1 MRNQVFKKLF
11 SVLLALI
18 MVAGLLPASVLAEGE
33 GNADSTPAPT
43 EAVQPTESAEPT
55 APTETETPEVTE
67 VPEPTPENPAATVEP
82 TQGEPTAEPTD
93 EGIMPAN
100 VMPVQA
106 NVELQYR
113 IVHLDCGREYFTK
126 DWIIAL
132 INEMADAGYNQ
143 LQLAFGNG
151 GFRFYL
157 NDMAIGSHSSD
168 EVKNAL
174 EAGNAHYNTYGD
186 DENGPNN
193 QEWITYN
200 PSKNALTETEMNAI
214 IAHAQSK
221 GIEIVPMLNTPGH
234 MHAVLAAM
242 SELGIS
248 GDLQVSGKPGCLN
261 LENKAA
267 VSFTKELVNKYVKY
281 FADNGCNFF
290 NAAMDEYS
298 SWENVFY
305 NYANDIISII
315 TGNNMT
321 PRMFND
327 ALRSN
332 NTISNSNVQVCY
344 WFYGNDC
351 YPVGQIT
358 QYQLINANH
367 DYYYVSTNE
376 NWNLYREGY
385 TFVGEYNEDTWI
397 NKAKQ
402 FNNNTFNYGRGVG
415 THVNNPVGSMF
426 CIWCNTPGK
435 NTETQIA
442 QQIRM
447 ILRVIG
453 ARMQNSEIYSASN
466 ELVEGGFK
474 ADGTINVPTNNKT
487 VGNGSGNTTADNDT
501 VRVTGPNLAALTA
514 PEHTGEIAGIEAVEG
529 RIMAYDVTPSTADNN
544 KYTGEA
550 EVRIKIP
557 AEWDSSKVNA
567 FIVEN
572 DGTVNDITGKTEDG
586 WYVFTAPH
594 FSVMGIYEKAAT
606 TEVGGTIEIVAGS
619 TGVITVPGDVTN
631 SVGEIADE
639 TVAKKVE
646 VKSVQQTGKPISY
659 SATASAS
666 ISAYTEPKWP
676 YTSYSE
682 SNLIDGNANTYY
694 WSKNPQTVGAY
705 AQVDLGVAIPF
716 DAVRIIPTNNA
727 DAKCTAD
734 VEVSAD
740 GSSWTTIGNYDG
752 TKITIL
758 SNTAGN
764 VRYIKVR
771 ITEEKANWWQLAE
784 IQWGS
789 YANGTFTRMAASGS
803 VTTEGKTETQVT
815 IKGIKVDTTTIEI
828 DGKTY
833 TIKVVDATLAEQV
846 LPINLWITNTGVVP
860 TGWGTSYNSVT
871 REGFTYALD
880 TAHTSGGWETFRAIY
895 ELKATEGSIHSAQG
909 AKLSELIPNTGTAY
923 GYRGG
928 NTPEE
933 YNVDIWKCS
942 YNTPEE
948 RQSTDGWTNSSN
960 KGTEFEY
967 IRYWEN
973 KWEYYSATTG
983 KWIEISEVG
992 AGKDDS
998 AKNQVCVWYRQVT
1011 TVTSEVTTEIV
1022 DWGPIKYAANQCL
1035 LDFAVK
1041 YDGTAGRIPDSFPV
1055 TGKTI
1060 GFDIAPTGNE
1070 TYYGTDN
1077 GVSYR
1082 TVYGIAG
1089 VETAEYEVYMITLTP
1104 SNDKHTEYINNGS
1117 TQSSYKYKGTE
1128 KIAWAKTE
1136 ADANSAELYK
1146 MPNVKYGGEPFLES
1160 VKIYKN
1166 QGLLVTYYLRAKE
1179 TPDSL
1184 TVHYAIQGSETAFYE
1199 YNIAVDRGTTFDS
1212 GIALDHSQDPYVGGP
1227 LLNGR
1232 VTNSNGE
1239 TITVSSNLATLQG
1252 LEPQYRYSKYEI
1264 VGFRKDDKNV
1274 WIYYTFTREHTYVI
1288 DFGLPLKIK
1297 FSDFGVT
1304 TDAAIDTVSLWEK
1317 EIVLENKGLYG
1328 TAKVITESTEGKYV
1342 LYTLDKPLDKNIT
1355 IPLYVKFK
1363 QRVDND
1369 NNKPQR
1375 FTANIIPATNVY
1387 YEDSFAK
1394 FYGSDGTQQTVFNPT
1409 SAGDVAGTWYVAK
1422 DTSADNNANAKQ
1434 ALETLGQADHNPYGY
1449 DPAYNNCTMFS
1460 MGSARKVTVTSD
1472 MVTNWTDT
1480 STWPT
1485 AQFTFKGTGFDII
1498 SLTDNTSGAIFV
1510 DVYKGNSNSGEKE
1523 KGHVVNNYYGYTY
1536 SEENGWKINNNPNAI
1551 YQVPVIKVS
1560 GLTYGEHTVVIKVCY
1575 DKIFDVAD
1583 GKKYSFWLD
1592 AVRVYDPAG
1601 NTLDNDYVKDSEVKP
1616 IYVEVRKAIIG
1627 QSNFTADTS
1636 VLANGAVFI
1645 DGKSTGATLEE
1656 YKNFGPNHEVYLAK
1670 GQAIAFRIVADKQPT
1685 TVQIG
1690 VKLANGSSGEL
1701 TLSGSN
1707 AKFAAYGDA
1716 GESVKLTLNTAT
1728 DMYYALNG
1736 ITWTVENGSQKSNVI
1751 VLTNTGENSIVSIT
1765 NVKCTYA
1772 SITENTTNAVTLAI
1786 SYDDALM
1793 AVDAVNNAI
1802 TPVEPEPE
1810 PEPEPEKTFEPERFE
1825 ASWSRNV
1832 MQGRKATLTVKTS
1845 EDVEAIT
1852 VDGQTIRSYRT
1863 RTERMGFGRRAKR
1876 ITYREFTYSMV
1887 AQESADFSVT
1897 AINAEGT
1904 ESEAITAR
1912 LTVKTRP
1919 NSMRD
1924 MWDWFKGWF

>member
-55 APTETETPEVTE
+55 APIETETPEVTE
-67 VPEPTPENPAATVEP
+67 VPEPTPENPATTVEP

-157 NDMAIGSHSSD
+157 DDMAIGSHSSD
-168 EVKNAL
+168 DVKNAL
-174 EAGNAHYNTYGD
+174 EAGNVHYNTYGD
-186 DENGPNN
+186 SENGPTN

-214 IAHAQSK
+214 IEHARSK

-242 SELGIS
+242 NQLSIA
-248 GDLQVSGKPGCLN
+248 GDLQVSGKHGCLN
-261 LENKAA
+261 LSDSNIEA
-267 VSFTKELVNKYVKY
+267 VAFTKALVEKYVDY
-281 FADNGCNFF
+281 FASRGCKFF
-290 NAAMDEYS
+290 NFAMDEYS
-298 SWENVFY
+298 SFDTSFFT
-305 NYANDIISII
+305 YANYLIAYANTNGI
-315 TGNNMT
+315 T
-321 PRMFND
+321 PRVFND
-327 ALRSN
+327 ALSHGITN
-332 NTISNSNVQVCY
+332 NGFIEGTQVCCWDSIQNTGSY
-344 WFYGNDC
+344 S
-351 YPVGQIT
+351 V
-358 QYQLINANH
+358 INTSH
-367 DYYYVSTNE
+367 DFYYVSTNE

-385 TFVGEYNEDTWI
+385 TFVGEYAEATWI
-397 NKAKQ
+397 EHAKK
-402 FNNNTFNYGRGVG
+402 FDNNVFLYKKVSSKI
-415 THVNNPVGSMF
+415 NPVGSMF

-435 NTETQIA
+435 NNETEIA

-453 ARMQNSEIYSASN
+453 ARMQNSDIYSASDV
-466 ELVEGGFK
+466 LVEGGFK

-557 AEWDSSKVNA
+557 EGWDKTKVKA
-567 FIVEN
+567 FIVE
-572 DGTVNDITGKTEDG
+572 DGTAKDIDGTATEDG

-594 FSVMGIYEKAAT
+594 FSVMGIYEQAVTYVEKTVTVA
-606 TEVGGTIEIVAGS
+606 VGDSETVTIEGYDYS
-619 TGVITVPGDVTN
+619 EQ
-631 SVGEIADE
+631 VGEIDTSIA
-639 TVAKKVE
+639 TVKVTYE
-646 VKSVQQTGKPISY
+646 GVTVSEFTP
-659 SATASAS
+659 ATS
-666 ISAYTEPKWP
+666 ISNNAKYIVKYGDKYIDENGKLTDNI
-676 YTSYSE
+676 SE
-682 SNLIDGNANTYY
+682 AAEWTYERYNNTYGKLKN
-694 WSKNPQTVGAY
+694 SKDQYLTYQSNGSFTTVQGY
-705 AQVDLGVAIPF
+705 
-716 DAVRIIPTNNA
+716 NNNSWLYVNG
-727 DAKCTAD
+727 TT
-734 VEVSAD
+734 VNMHD
-740 GSSWTTIGNYDG
+740 GSGYNIALSLG
-752 TKITIL
+752 TKTEGSSQPSTI
-758 SNTAGN
+758 
-764 VRYIKVR
+764 I
-771 ITEEKANWWQLAE
+771 
-784 IQWGS
+784 
-789 YANGTFTRMAASGS
+789 TFTGVKEGTTS
-803 VTTEGKTETQVT
+803 VVIGGTR
-815 IKGIKVDTTTIEI
+815 
-828 DGKTY
+828 Y
-833 TIKVVDATLAEQV
+833 TVKVVDATLAQQV

-860 TGWGTSYNSVT
+860 DGWGTSYNKVT
-871 REGFTYALD
+871 REGFTYGLD
-880 TAHTSGGWETFRAIY
+880 TEHINNGWETFRAIY
-895 ELKATEGSIHSAQG
+895 ELKATEDSIHSEQG
-909 AKLSELIPNTGTAY
+909 AKLSELIPNTGKAY

-942 YNTPEE
+942 YNASAE

-967 IRYWEN
+967 IRYWDN
-973 KWEYYSATTG
+973 KWEYCSAKTG
-983 KWIEISEVG
+983 EWTEVGEVG

-1022 DWGPIKYAANQCL
+1022 DWGPIQYGANQCL

-1060 GFDIAPTGNE
+1060 GFDCPTDQTVPLGNGYVVQDTDG
-1070 TYYGTDN
+1070 TY
-1077 GVSYR
+1077 YR

-1089 VETAEYEVYMITLTP
+1089 VETSNYEVYMITVTP
-1104 SNDKHTEYINNGS
+1104 TSDTHTDSVTNGTKPTESNGYTYGGTDG
-1117 TQSSYKYKGTE
+1117 GTE

-1160 VKIYKN
+1160 VKIYRY

-1179 TPDSL
+1179 TTESL
-1184 TVHYAIQGSETAFYE
+1184 SVHYAIDGTNVEFHK
-1199 YNIAVDRGTTFDS
+1199 YNIIVKANADGTYPTFDENI
-1212 GIALDHSQDPYVGGP
+1212 GLNQTNKKGPLDHGTIV
-1227 LLNGR
+1227 
-1232 VTNSNGE
+1232 NSNNV
-1239 TITVSSNLATLQG
+1239 TITVSSDLSTLNN
-1252 LEPQYRYSKYEI
+1252 LEPQYRYSDYDVERSE
-1264 VGFRKDDKNV
+1264 RKDPKNV
-1274 WIYYTFTREHTYVI
+1274 WIYYTFKREHTYVI

-1304 TDAAIDTVSLWEK
+1304 NDAAIETVSLWK
-1317 EIVLENKGLYG
+1317 EETVLENKGLYG
-1328 TAKVITESTEGKYV
+1328 TAKVITDGTEGKYV

-1355 IPLYVKFK
+1355 IPLYVKFSQK
-1363 QRVDND
+1363 GDND
-1369 NNKPQR
+1369 KPQL

-1394 FYGSDGTQQTVFNPT
+1394 FYGSDGNEQTGFSKTNEVPDQT
-1409 SAGDVAGTWYVAK
+1409 PGVWYIDGQEKTA
-1422 DTSADNNANAKQ
+1422 TQ
-1434 ALETLGQADHNPYGY
+1434 ALEALGEKTNHNVYGY

-1460 MGSARKVTVTSD
+1460 MGSARKVTVTND
-1472 MVTNWTDT
+1472 MAKDGVV
-1480 STWPT
+1480 WPT

-1510 DVYKGNSNSGEKE
+1510 DVTGKSTNKTKTY
-1523 KGHVVNNYYGYTY
+1523 VVNNYYGYKYDEATNTW
-1536 SEENGWKINNNPNAI
+1536 EADTTGGNNAL
-1551 YQVPVIKVS
+1551 YQIPVIAVR
-1560 GLTYGEHTVVIKVCY
+1560 GLDYDEYNVVITVAY
-1575 DKIFDVAD
+1575 NTLFDKT
-1583 GKKYSFWLD
+1583 KNSEYSFWLD
-1592 AVRVYDPAG
+1592 AVRVYDPMGKSVDTGETYKQDGEAYPQYIKLRNELAKEDG
-1601 NTLDNDYVKDSEVKP
+1601 SVTVDSAK
-1616 IYVEVRKAIIG
+1616 
-1627 QSNFTADTS
+1627 
-1636 VLANGAVFI
+1636 LLFI
-1645 DGKSTGATLEE
+1645 DGAENAAISL
-1656 YKNFGPNHEVYLAK
+1656 YKNYGPNNEVYLAT
-1670 GQAIAFRIVADKQPT
+1670 GQAITFKLNVGNAQIE

-1690 VKLANGSSGEL
+1690 AKAPMSEGTAKLNVNGTGGVEKEL
-1701 TLSGSN
+1701 S
-1707 AKFAAYGDA
+1707 
-1716 GESVKLTLNTAT
+1716 TAT
-1728 DMYYALNG
+1728 EMYYDITDAAKNG
-1736 ITWTVENGSQKSNVI
+1736 
-1751 VLTNTGENSIVSIT
+1751 
-1765 NVKCTYA
+1765 
-1772 SITENTTNAVTLAI
+1772 
-1786 SYDDALM
+1786 
-1793 AVDAVNNAI
+1793 NAI
-1802 TPVEPEPE
+1802 TITNKGNAILSLTNLKITFNAQGSVSLGAMNETEQAASVMAVRALFAPAPVEPE

-1863 RTERMGFGRRAKR
+1863 RTERVGFGRRAKR

-1919 NSMRD
+1919 NSLRD

>member
-18 MVAGLLPASVLAEGE
+18 MVAGLLPASAMAGGWGAMDV
-33 GNADSTPAPT
+33 DTTPELT
-43 EAVQPTESAEPT
+43 ETEQPTESAEPT

-132 INEMADAGYNQ
+132 INEMAEAGYNQ

-157 NDMAIGSHSSD
+157 NNMAVGSYSH
-168 EVKNAL
+168 EQVMGAL
-174 EAGNAHYNTYGD
+174 EAGNKHYNIYGD
-186 DENGPNN
+186 GENGPTNS
-193 QEWITYN
+193 EWITYN
-200 PSKNALTETEMNAI
+200 PSVNALTQTEMDTI
-214 IAHAQSK
+214 IKHAQSK

-234 MHAVLAAM
+234 MHAVLTAM

-248 GDLQVSGKPGCLN
+248 GNLQVSGKPGCLN
-261 LENKAA
+261 LENTVA
-267 VSFTKELVNKYVKY
+267 VSFTKELVSKYVKY

-474 ADGTINVPTNNKT
+474 ADGTINVPTNNTT
-487 VGNGSGNTTADNDT
+487 VGNGSGNATTAENDT

-514 PEHTGEIAGIEAVEG
+514 PEHTGEIAGIKAVEG

-567 FIVEN
+567 FIVGN
-572 DGTVNDITGKTEDG
+572 DSTVNDITGKTEDG

-606 TEVGGTIEIVAGS
+606 TEVGGTIEIVAGQ

-631 SVGEIADE
+631 NVGKIEND
-639 TVAKKVE
+639 TVATKEKVE
-646 VKSVQQTGKPISY
+646 KVQQTGETIYY

-666 ISAYTEPKWP
+666 LDAYQR
-676 YTSYSE
+676 YYA
-682 SNLIDGNANTYY
+682 SNLIDGKESTYY
-694 WSKNPQTVGAY
+694 WSGSNEGQKIGAY
-705 AQVDLGVAIPF
+705 AQVDLGAAIPF
-716 DAVRIIPTNNA
+716 DAVRIIPTSRT

-734 VEVSAD
+734 VKVSVD
-740 GSSWTTIGNYDG
+740 GSNWTTIGSYDG
-752 TKITIL
+752 TKTTIL
-758 SNTAGN
+758 NNTAGN
-764 VRYIKVR
+764 VRYIRVE
-771 ITEEKANWWQLAE
+771 ITAYKQSWWQLAE

-789 YANGTFTRMAASGS
+789 YNGSTFTSMAASGS
-803 VTTEGKTETQVT
+803 VTPEGKTETQVT
-815 IKGIKVDTTTIEI
+815 IKGIKGGETTIKI

-833 TIKVVDATLAEQV
+833 TIKVVDATLAQQV

-860 TGWGTSYNSVT
+860 DGWGTSYNNVT
-871 REGFTYALD
+871 REGFTYGLD
-880 TAHTSGGWETFRAIY
+880 TQHTNNGWETFRAIY
-895 ELKATEGSIHSAQG
+895 ELKATEDSIHSEQG
-909 AKLSELIPNTGTAY
+909 VKLSELIPNKGKAY
-923 GYRGG
+923 GYRGS

-942 YNTPEE
+942 YNASAE

-967 IRYWEN
+967 IRYWDN
-973 KWEYYSATTG
+973 KWEYCSAKTG
-983 KWIEISEVG
+983 EWTEVGEVG

-998 AKNQVCVWYRQVT
+998 GKNQVCVWYRQVT

-1041 YDGTAGRIPDSFPV
+1041 YDGTANRIPNSFPV

-1060 GFDIAPTGNE
+1060 GFDIAPIDNV

-1077 GVSYR
+1077 GAIYR

-1089 VETAEYEVYMITLTP
+1089 VETSNYEVYMITLTP
-1104 SNDKHTEYINNGS
+1104 SNDNHSVYINKNS
-1117 TQSSYKYKGTE
+1117 TLTSYNYDGTE

-1160 VKIYKN
+1160 VKIYQY

-1179 TPDSL
+1179 TTDSL
-1184 TVHYAIQGSETAFYE
+1184 TVHYAIDGTNVEFHK
-1199 YNIAVDRGTTFDS
+1199 YNIIVKANADGTYPTFDENI
-1212 GIALDHSQDPYVGGP
+1212 GLNKTNPKGP
-1227 LLNGR
+1227 LDNGTI
-1232 VTNSNGE
+1232 VNSTDV
-1239 TITVSSNLATLQG
+1239 TITVSSDLSTLNN
-1252 LEPQYRYSKYEI
+1252 LEPQYRYSDYE
-1264 VGFRKDDKNV
+1264 VVESRRQDGKNV
-1274 WIYYTFTREHTYVI
+1274 WIYYTFKREHTYVI

-1304 TDAAIDTVSLWEK
+1304 NDEAIGTVSLWEK
-1317 EIVLENKGLYG
+1317 ETVLENKGLYG
-1328 TAKVITESTEGKYV
+1328 TAKVIMNDTEGKYV
-1342 LYTLDKPLDKNIT
+1342 LYTLDKPLDQNIT
-1355 IPLYVKFK
+1355 IPLYVKFN
-1363 QRVDND
+1363 QRGDND
-1369 NNKPQR
+1369 KPQL

-1394 FYGSDGTQQTVFNPT
+1394 FTDGSGAAVD
-1409 SAGDVAGTWYVAK
+1409 AK
-1422 DTSADNNANAKQ
+1422 WTANGKAVNDSPNQ
-1434 ALETLGQADHNPYGY
+1434 ALEALGNKTNVYGY
-1449 DPAYNNCTMFS
+1449 DPAYQDSTMFS

-1472 MVTNWTDT
+1472 MAKDGVV
-1480 STWPT
+1480 WPT

-1510 DVYKGNSNSGEKE
+1510 DVVNKETGKKE
-1523 KGHVVNNYYGYTY
+1523 KSVFVDNYYGYTY
-1536 SEENGWKINNNPNAI
+1536 DATNGWQPSTSNKPNAL
-1551 YQVPVIKVS
+1551 YQIPVIAVR
-1560 GLTYGEHTVVIKVCY
+1560 GLDYDEHNVVIKVAY
-1575 DKIFDVAD
+1575 SDYFDHTTPK
-1583 GKKYSFWLD
+1583 GSYSFWLD
-1592 AVRVYDPAG
+1592 AVRVYDPMGKIENTG
-1601 NTLDNDYVKDSEVKP
+1601 NTYGQDGEAYPQYIKLRNELAKEDGSVTVDSAK
-1616 IYVEVRKAIIG
+1616 
-1627 QSNFTADTS
+1627 
-1636 VLANGAVFI
+1636 LLFI
-1645 DGKSTGATLEE
+1645 DGAENAAISL
-1656 YKNFGPNHEVYLAK
+1656 YKNYGPNNEVYLAN
-1670 GQAIAFRIVADKQPT
+1670 GQAITFKLEGDLSKIA

-1690 VKLANGSSGEL
+1690 AKAPNGQVDLEVGGTKVVENL
-1701 TLSGSN
+1701 NT
-1707 AKFAAYGDA
+1707 ATEMYYAITEQVITRA
-1716 GESVKLTLNTAT
+1716 GESVSAKSVT
-1728 DMYYALNG
+1728 
-1736 ITWTVENGSQKSNVI
+1736 ITNSTQNILS
-1751 VLTNTGENSIVSIT
+1751 LTNLKIT
-1765 NVKCTYA
+1765 FTSKP
-1772 SITENTTNAVTLAI
+1772 NAEVTLAKLNE
-1786 SYDDALM
+1786 AEQH
-1793 AVDAVNNAI
+1793 DAVA
-1802 TPVEPEPE
+1802 TVRALFAPAPVEPE

-1825 ASWSRNV
+1825 ASWTKNV

-1863 RTERMGFGRRAKR
+1863 RTERVGFGRRAKR

-1919 NSMRD
+1919 NSLRD

>member
-55 APTETETPEVTE
+55 EPTKTETPEVTE

-113 IVHLDCGREYFTK
+113 IVHLDCGRKYFSK

-132 INEMADAGYNQ
+132 MHEAKAAGYNQ
-143 LQLAFGNG
+143 VQLAFGNKG
-151 GFRFYL
+151 LRFL
-157 NDMAIGSHSSD
+157 LKDMSVNNYDTQAVTAAIQ
-168 EVKNAL
+168 
-174 EAGNAHYNTYGD
+174 AGNEAYYDAG
-186 DENGPNN
+186 E
-193 QEWITYN
+193 
-200 PSKNALTETEMNAI
+200 KNELTEAEMNDIFAAANEI
-214 IAHAQSK
+214 
-221 GIEIVPMLNTPGH
+221 GIEIVPLFNTPFH
-234 MHAVLAAM
+234 MEAVITAM
-242 SELGIS
+242 GQLNIQDAYYGNN
-248 GDLQVSGKPGCLN
+248 KACLN
-261 LENKAA
+261 LSNDYATAFVKA
-267 VSFTKELVNKYVKY
+267 LMQKYITYFQGKGCKY
-281 FADNGCNFF
+281 FNFG
-290 NAAMDEYS
+290 ADEYTGGWNS
-298 SWENVFY
+298 TFY
-305 NYANDIISII
+305 NYANEIVSMISAAGMNARI
-315 TGNNMT
+315 
-321 PRMFND
+321 FND
-327 ALRSN
+327 SFRSDSN
-332 NTISNSNVQVCY
+332 NGYVNNAQVCY
-344 WFYGNDC
+344 WSSNSGYASTATVYN
-351 YPVGQIT
+351 YAKEI
-358 QYQLINANH
+358 INTNQ
-367 DYYYVSTNE
+367 DFYYVVNKDTQQSTWSPNSYYAFSGSFDE
-376 NWNLYREGY
+376 TTWVNYAKNFSNTTYKNFAGY
-385 TFVGEYNEDTWI
+385 
-397 NKAKQ
+397 
-402 FNNNTFNYGRGVG
+402 NNGAESIT
-415 THVNNPVGSMF
+415 PVGSMF
-426 CIWCNTPGK
+426 CIWCDNPSHK
-435 NTETQIA
+435 DETQIA
-442 QQIRM
+442 KEIRM

-453 ARMQNSEIYSASN
+453 ARMQNSDTYSTSDV
-466 ELVEGGFK
+466 LVEGGFK
-474 ADGTINVPTNNKT
+474 ADGTINTSGSVSTPPTIKDELGCEGKIDVAIGTSTRIYLPEGIVATWTVTEGKDVVELVAVESDAQKRGEQVVEFADAAPIIGNAVMVKT
-487 VGNGSGNTTADNDT
+487 LKAGTATVIATLEDGTAITATVEVTDNAKETITVVVGKSFEKTIDGKYDGTYNTDK
-501 VRVTGPNLAALTA
+501 P
-514 PEHTGEIAGIEAVEG
+514 EIAT
-529 RIMAYDVTPSTADNN
+529 VTAEYSQTAGV
-544 KYTGEA
+544 T
-550 EVRIKIP
+550 
-557 AEWDSSKVNA
+557 
-567 FIVEN
+567 
-572 DGTVNDITGKTEDG
+572 
-586 WYVFTAPH
+586 H
-594 FSVMGIYEKAAT
+594 YEKATLSAGTFFISNNANDTNPTVTVTFEDAGEGKYYIKNSNGEYIYPNAT
-606 TEVGGTIEIVAGS
+606 YRFPTWSYSLGKGKEPVTITSSMDGVIVAHRQASSSTGYSSTTTYLTLNNSGFGASGNRTNLYIYTQRVEQGIDQTKLTFTGHKEGTTTVTVAGVEYTIE
-619 TGVITVPGDVTN
+619 
-631 SVGEIADE
+631 
-639 TVAKKVE
+639 
-646 VKSVQQTGKPISY
+646 VK
-659 SATASAS
+659 AA
-666 ISAYTEPKWP
+666 EL
-676 YTSYSE
+676 E
-682 SNLIDGNANTYY
+682 
-694 WSKNPQTVGAY
+694 
-705 AQVDLGVAIPF
+705 
-716 DAVRIIPTNNA
+716 
-727 DAKCTAD
+727 
-734 VEVSAD
+734 
-740 GSSWTTIGNYDG
+740 
-752 TKITIL
+752 
-758 SNTAGN
+758 N
-764 VRYIKVR
+764 V
-771 ITEEKANWWQLAE
+771 
-784 IQWGS
+784 
-789 YANGTFTRMAASGS
+789 
-803 VTTEGKTETQVT
+803 
-815 IKGIKVDTTTIEI
+815 
-828 DGKTY
+828 
-833 TIKVVDATLAEQV
+833 V

-860 TGWGTSYNSVT
+860 SGWSNSNPV
-871 REGFTYALD
+871 EFTYSD
-880 TAHTSGGWETFRAIY
+880 DSGNRRSIY
-895 ELKATEGSIHSAQG
+895 MLKASYSTVNSPNGISLSSILPQV
-909 AKLSELIPNTGTAY
+909 TGTAKSWDN
-923 GYRGG
+923 
-928 NTPEE
+928 NT
-933 YNVDIWKCS
+933 YNVTYWKS
-942 YNTPEE
+942 AYHTAEN
-948 RQSTDGWTNSSN
+948 RQSTDGWTNYSH
-960 KGTEFEY
+960 KGIKFEY
-967 IRYWEN
+967 IRFYEGSWA
-973 KWEYYSATTG
+973 YSVDGITWV
-983 KWIEISEVG
+983 KIKNVG
-992 AGKDDS
+992 AGATDTD
-998 AKNQVCVWYRQVT
+998 KNQVCIWYRQVT

-1022 DWGPIKYAANQCL
+1022 DWGPIDYEANQCL

-1041 YDGTAGRIPDSFPV
+1041 YDGIEGGGMKPKSFPV
-1055 TGKTI
+1055 TGKTM
-1060 GFDIAPTGNE
+1060 GFTCPTGQTVPLGNGYVVRDTDG
-1070 TYYGTDN
+1070 TY
-1077 GVSYR
+1077 YR

-1160 VKIYKN
+1160 VKIYQY
-1166 QGLLVTYYLRAKE
+1166 QGLLVTYYLRAKQ

-1199 YNIAVDRGTTFDS
+1199 YSIAVKKGTTFNPE
-1212 GIALDHSQDPYVGGP
+1212 IALDPQYNDTVGGP
-1227 LLNGR
+1227 LLNGK
-1232 VTNSNGE
+1232 VINSNNE
-1239 TITVSSNLATLQG
+1239 TITVSSELATLQG

-1264 VGFRKDDKNV
+1264 AGFNRKDDKNV

-1342 LYTLDKPLDKNIT
+1342 LYTLDKPLDQNIT
-1355 IPLYVKFK
+1355 IPLYVKFQ
-1363 QRVDND
+1363 QRGDND
-1369 NNKPQR
+1369 NNKPQL
-1375 FTANIIPATNVY
+1375 FTANIIPATSVY

-1472 MVTNWTDT
+1472 MATTGVV
-1480 STWPT
+1480 WPT

>member
-1 MRNQVFKKLF
+1 M
-11 SVLLALI
+11 
-18 MVAGLLPASVLAEGE
+18 
-33 GNADSTPAPT
+33 
-43 EAVQPTESAEPT
+43 QPTESAEPT
-55 APTETETPEVTE
+55 TPTETETPEVTE
-67 VPEPTPENPAATVEP
+67 IPEPTPENPAATVEP

-113 IVHLDCGREYFTK
+113 IVHLDCGRKYFSK

-132 INEMADAGYNQ
+132 MYEAKAAGYNQ
-143 LQLAFGNG
+143 VQLAFGNKG
-151 GFRFYL
+151 LRFL
-157 NDMAIGSHSSD
+157 LDDMSVNTS
-168 EVKNAL
+168 V
-174 EAGNAHYNTYGD
+174 NTYEKQAVTDAIKEG
-186 DENGPNN
+186 NKAY
-193 QEWITYN
+193 YN
-200 PSKNALTETEMNAI
+200 AGEKNELTEAEMDEIFVAADKI
-214 IAHAQSK
+214 
-221 GIEIVPMLNTPGH
+221 GIEIVPLFNTPFH
-234 MHAVLAAM
+234 MEAVITAMGKLNITNAYYGGNAA
-242 SELGIS
+242 
-248 GDLQVSGKPGCLN
+248 CLN
-261 LENKAA
+261 LSNDYATAFVKA
-267 VSFTKELVNKYVKY
+267 LMQKYITYFRGKGCKY
-281 FADNGCNFF
+281 FNFG
-290 NAAMDEYS
+290 ADEYVGG
-298 SWENVFY
+298 WNDTFY
-305 NYANDIISII
+305 NYANDVAKMISEA
-315 TGNNMT
+315 GMT
-321 PRMFND
+321 ARAFND
-327 ALRSN
+327 SFRYNSN
-332 NTISNSNVQVCY
+332 TYISNEYLKDVCY
-344 WFYGNDC
+344 WYTGYSGNLYSGAKTIADSG
-351 YPVGQIT
+351 YN
-358 QYQLINANH
+358 LINTNK
-367 DYYYVSTNE
+367 DYYYVLDSSKSSEYKLSSGNYNNGNNSWENYAGGFSNTTYN
-376 NWNLYREGY
+376 NWNTAVGNGNY
-385 TFVGEYNEDTWI
+385 TATP
-397 NKAKQ
+397 A
-402 FNNNTFNYGRGVG
+402 
-415 THVNNPVGSMF
+415 GSMF
-426 CIWCNTPGK
+426 CIWCDEPGQG
-435 NTETQIA
+435 TETEVA

-453 ARMQNSEIYSASN
+453 ARMQNSDIYSASN

-487 VGNGSGNTTADNDT
+487 VGNDNDT

-514 PEHTGEIAGIEAVEG
+514 TEYTEEIAGIKAVDG
-529 RIMAYDVTPSTADNN
+529 RIKAYNVTPSTADNN

-550 EVRIKIP
+550 EVRIKIT
-557 AEWDSSKVNA
+557 AEWDKTKVKA
-567 FIVEN
+567 FIVE
-572 DGTVNDITGKTEDG
+572 DGTAKDIADGKVDG
-586 WYVFTAPH
+586 EWYVFTAPH
-594 FSVMGIYEKAAT
+594 FSVMGIYEQDVT
-606 TEVGGTIEIVAGS
+606 YVEDTVTVVVGSSETVTIEGYDYS
-619 TGVITVPGDVTN
+619 EQ
-631 SVGEIADE
+631 VGEIDTSIA
-639 TVAKKVE
+639 TVKVTYE
-646 VKSVQQTGKPISY
+646 GVTVSEFTP
-659 SATASAS
+659 ATS
-666 ISAYTEPKWP
+666 ISNNAKYIVKYGDKYIDENGKLTDNI
-676 YTSYSE
+676 SE
-682 SNLIDGNANTYY
+682 AAEWTYERYNNTYGKLKN
-694 WSKNPQTVGAY
+694 SKDQYLTYQSNGSFTTVQGY
-705 AQVDLGVAIPF
+705 
-716 DAVRIIPTNNA
+716 NNNSWLYVNG
-727 DAKCTAD
+727 TT
-734 VEVSAD
+734 VNMHD
-740 GSSWTTIGNYDG
+740 GSGYNIALSLG
-752 TKITIL
+752 TKTEGSSQPSTI
-758 SNTAGN
+758 
-764 VRYIKVR
+764 I
-771 ITEEKANWWQLAE
+771 
-784 IQWGS
+784 
-789 YANGTFTRMAASGS
+789 TFTGVKEGTTS
-803 VTTEGKTETQVT
+803 VVIGGTR
-815 IKGIKVDTTTIEI
+815 
-828 DGKTY
+828 Y
-833 TIKVVDATLAEQV
+833 TVKVVDATLAQQV

-860 TGWGTSYNSVT
+860 DGWGTSYGNVT
-871 REGFTYALD
+871 REGFTYGLD
-880 TAHTSGGWETFRAIY
+880 TEHTNNGWETFRAIY
-895 ELKATEGSIHSAQG
+895 ELKATEGSIHSEQG
-909 AKLSELIPNTGTAY
+909 VKLSELIPNKGKAY
-923 GYRGG
+923 GYRGS

-942 YNTPEE
+942 YNASAE

-1041 YDGTAGRIPDSFPV
+1041 YDGTANRIPNSFPV

-1060 GFDIAPTGNE
+1060 GFDIAPIDNV

-1077 GVSYR
+1077 GAIYR

-1089 VETAEYEVYMITLTP
+1089 VETLNYEVYMITVTP
-1104 SNDKHTEYINNGS
+1104 TSDTHTDYVTKGTKPTELNYG
-1117 TQSSYKYKGTE
+1117 GTE

-1136 ADANSAELYK
+1136 ADANSTELNK

-1160 VKIYKN
+1160 VKIYQY
-1166 QGLLVTYYLRAKE
+1166 QGLLVTYYLRAKQ

-1199 YNIAVDRGTTFDS
+1199 YNIAVNKGTTFNS

-1274 WIYYTFTREHTYVI
+1274 WIYYTFTREYTYVI

-1304 TDAAIDTVSLWEK
+1304 NDAAIDTVSLWEK

-1375 FTANIIPATNVY
+1375 FTANIIPATSVY

-1394 FYGSDGTQQTVFNPT
+1394 FTNGSGAAEGATWAPVYDTNITAENNP
-1409 SAGDVAGTWYVAK
+1409 Y
-1422 DTSADNNANAKQ
+1422 ANTAQ
-1434 ALETLGQADHNPYGY
+1434 ALEALGNKTNVYGY
-1449 DPAYNNCTMFS
+1449 DPAYDKCTMFS
-1460 MGSARKVTVTSD
+1460 MGSAQKVTVTSD

-1510 DVYKGNSNSGEKE
+1510 DVVNKETGKKE
-1523 KGHVVNNYYGYTY
+1523 KSVFVDNYYGYTY
-1536 SEENGWKINNNPNAI
+1536 DATNGWQPSTSNKPNAL
-1551 YQVPVIKVS
+1551 YQIPVIAVR
-1560 GLTYGEHTVVIKVCY
+1560 GLDYDEHNVVIKVAY
-1575 DKIFDVAD
+1575 SEYFDHTANK
-1583 GKKYSFWLD
+1583 GSYNFWLD
-1592 AVRVYDPAG
+1592 AVRVYDPMGKSENTG
-1601 NTLDNDYVKDSEVKP
+1601 NTYGQDGEAYPQYIKLRSE
-1616 IYVEVRKAIIG
+1616 
-1627 QSNFTADTS
+1627 
-1636 VLANGAVFI
+1636 LAANNGTVGVNGKLLFI
-1645 DGKSTGATLEE
+1645 DGKENASISE
-1656 YKNFGPNHEVYLAK
+1656 YANYGPNNEVYLAN
-1670 GQAIAFRIVADKQPT
+1670 GQAITFKLTGNLDKIAA
-1685 TVQIG
+1685 VQIG
-1690 VKLANGSSGEL
+1690 AKSPNSNETNKANMVIGDSNKQ
-1701 TLSGSN
+1701 LS
-1707 AKFAAYGDA
+1707 
-1716 GESVKLTLNTAT
+1716 TAT
-1728 DMYYALNG
+1728 EMYYDITTAAVNNG
-1736 ITWTVENGSQKSNVI
+1736 AQLVTV
-1751 VLTNTGENSIVSIT
+1751 TNTGEAILSLTNLKITYTEKGSVSLGAMNAEEQT
-1765 NVKCTYA
+1765 A
-1772 SITENTTNAVTLAI
+1772 SV
-1786 SYDDALM
+1786 M
-1793 AVDAVNNAI
+1793 AVRALFAPA
-1802 TPVEPEPE
+1802 PVEPE

-1825 ASWSRNV
+1825 ASWTKNV

-1863 RTERMGFGRRAKR
+1863 RTERVGFGRRAKR

>member
-242 SELGIS
+242 SKLGIS
-248 GDLQVSGKPGCLN
+248 GNLQVSGKPGCLN
-261 LENKAA
+261 LENTVA
-267 VSFTKELVNKYVKY
+267 VSFTKELVSKYVKY

-305 NYANDIISII
+305 NYANEIISII
-315 TGNNMT
+315 TKYNMT

-327 ALRSN
+327 ALRRN

-344 WFYGNDC
+344 WFYGNNC
-351 YPVGQIT
+351 YPVDDIT

-402 FNNNTFNYGRGVG
+402 FNNNTFNYGSGVG
-415 THVNNPVGSMF
+415 TTVNNPVGSMF

-453 ARMQNSEIYSASN
+453 ARMQNSDIYSASN

-501 VRVTGPNLAALTA
+501 VRVTGPNLAALKCETTTVTIQGA
-514 PEHTGEIAGIEAVEG
+514 DEGKIA
-529 RIMAYDVTPSTADNN
+529 AYDVTPSTADNN
-544 KYTGEA
+544 KYIGEA

-557 AEWDSSKVNA
+557 EGWDKTKVKA
-567 FIVEN
+567 FIVE
-572 DGTVNDITGKTEDG
+572 DGTAKDIDGTATEDG

-606 TEVGGTIEIVAGS
+606 TEVGRTIEITKGS
-619 TGVITVPGDVTN
+619 TGVITVNGVVT
-631 SVGEIADE
+631 SDKIGSPV
-639 TVAKKVE
+639 
-646 VKSVQQTGKPISY
+646 
-659 SATASAS
+659 
-666 ISAYTEPKWP
+666 
-676 YTSYSE
+676 
-682 SNLIDGNANTYY
+682 
-694 WSKNPQTVGAY
+694 
-705 AQVDLGVAIPF
+705 
-716 DAVRIIPTNNA
+716 NA
-727 DAKCTAD
+727 DIAA
-734 VEVSAD
+734 VAEN
-740 GSSWTTIGNYDG
+740 GITT
-752 TKITIL
+752 
-758 SNTAGN
+758 TAGE
-764 VRYIKVR
+764 
-771 ITEEKANWWQLAE
+771 TTTAE
-784 IQWGS
+784 ITSTSDLKEGNK
-789 YANGTFTRMAASGS
+789 YLIYNTRHNKTLTNQESTWNNYYYYYYKGLKLNGS
-803 VTTEGKTETQVT
+803 VTTDNGNWWKIKSVNGGYTVDYNAGSKFLTIGNNTASVGSSSAILSLSYNETGKYWNISQNSYYLNNLGDTETAGGWRDNEAPTDAGSQWQIHEIRQTGDKTTIT
-815 IKGIKVDTTTIEI
+815 IKGIAVGTTTIEI

-860 TGWGTSYNSVT
+860 TGWGTSYNNVT
-871 REGFTYALD
+871 REGFTYGLD
-880 TAHTSGGWETFRAIY
+880 TLHTYNGWETFRAIY
-895 ELKATEGSIHSAQG
+895 ELKATEGSIHSEQG
-909 AKLSELIPNTGTAY
+909 VKLSELIPNKGKAY
-923 GYRGG
+923 GYRGS

-942 YNTPEE
+942 YNASAE

-967 IRYWEN
+967 IRYWDN
-973 KWEYYSATTG
+973 KWEYCSAKTG
-983 KWIEISEVG
+983 EWTEVGEVG

-998 AKNQVCVWYRQVT
+998 GKNQVCVWYRQVT

-1041 YDGTAGRIPDSFPV
+1041 YDGTANRIPNSFPV

-1060 GFDIAPTGNE
+1060 GFDIAPIDNV

-1077 GVSYR
+1077 GAIYR

-1089 VETAEYEVYMITLTP
+1089 VETLNYEVYMITVTP
-1104 SNDKHTEYINNGS
+1104 TSDTHTDYVTKGTKPTELNYG
-1117 TQSSYKYKGTE
+1117 GTE

-1136 ADANSAELYK
+1136 ADANSTELNK
-1146 MPNVKYGGEPFLES
+1146 MPNVEYGGEPFLES
-1160 VKIYKN
+1160 VKIYQY
-1166 QGLLVTYYLRAKE
+1166 QGLLVTYYLRAKQ

-1212 GIALDHSQDPYVGGP
+1212 GIALDNSQDPYVGGP

-1304 TDAAIDTVSLWEK
+1304 NDADIKTVSLWEK
-1317 EIVLENKGLYG
+1317 KIVHENKGLYG
-1328 TAKVITESTEGKYV
+1328 TAKVITGSTEGKYV

-1355 IPLYVKFK
+1355 IPLYVKFN
-1363 QRVDND
+1363 QRGDND
-1369 NNKPQR
+1369 KPQL

-1394 FYGSDGTQQTVFNPT
+1394 FNHGAGAAASAMWTPVYDPGTDANT
-1409 SAGDVAGTWYVAK
+1409 
-1422 DTSADNNANAKQ
+1422 NANTTQ
-1434 ALETLGQADHNPYGY
+1434 ALEALGQENHNPYGY
-1449 DPAYNNCTMFS
+1449 DPAYDSCTMFS

-1472 MVTNWTDT
+1472 MAKDGVV
-1480 STWPT
+1480 WPT

-1510 DVYKGNSNSGEKE
+1510 DVYKGKE
-1523 KGHVVNNYYGYTY
+1523 ATGNRFKSYMVDNYYGYKY
-1536 SEENGWKINNNPNAI
+1536 ENGAWVVDKNASNAL
-1551 YQVPVIKVS
+1551 YQIPVMRMRDL
-1560 GLTYGEHTVVIKVCY
+1560 GGYGEYTAVVTVFY
-1575 DKIFDVAD
+1575 DRAFDHAD
-1583 GKKYSFWLD
+1583 RKSYNFWLD
-1592 AVRVYDPAG
+1592 AVRVYDPMGESVNTG
-1601 NTLDNDYVKDSEVKP
+1601 NTYGQDGEAYPQYIKLRSELK
-1616 IYVEVRKAIIG
+1616 ELNSDG
-1627 QSNFTADTS
+1627 TAS
-1636 VLANGAVFI
+1636 SGALFI
-1645 DGKSTGATLEE
+1645 DGKGNANISE
-1656 YKNFGPNHEVYLAK
+1656 YSNYGPNNEVYLAN
-1670 GQAIAFRIVADKQPT
+1670 GQAITFMLTGNDLSKIA

-1690 VKLANGSSGEL
+1690 AKSPNSNGTKNANMVIGNI
-1701 TLSGSN
+1701 TQN
-1707 AKFAAYGDA
+1707 
-1716 GESVKLTLNTAT
+1716 LNTAT
-1728 DMYYALNG
+1728 EMYYDITTAAVKNG
-1736 ITWTVENGSQKSNVI
+1736 NAELVTI
-1751 VLTNTGENSIVSIT
+1751 TNTGEAILSLTNLKITYTDGNQTVSLGEVRAEQQT
-1765 NVKCTYA
+1765 Q
-1772 SITENTTNAVTLAI
+1772 AVQVVR
-1786 SYDDALM
+1786 ALF
-1793 AVDAVNNAI
+1793 APA
-1802 TPVEPEPE
+1802 PVEPEPE
-1810 PEPEPEKTFEPERFE
+1810 PEHEKTFEPERFE

-1863 RTERMGFGRRAKR
+1863 RTERVGFGRRAKR

>member
-242 SELGIS
+242 SKLGIS
-248 GDLQVSGKPGCLN
+248 GNLQVSGKPGSAN
-261 LENKAA
+261 LENTVA
-267 VSFTKELVNKYVKY
+267 VSFTKELVSKYVKY

-305 NYANDIISII
+305 NYANEIISII
-315 TGNNMT
+315 TKYNMT

-327 ALRSN
+327 ALRRN

-344 WFYGNDC
+344 WFYGNNC
-351 YPVGQIT
+351 YPVDDIT

-402 FNNNTFNYGRGVG
+402 FNNNTFNYGSGVG
-415 THVNNPVGSMF
+415 TTVNNPVGSMF

-453 ARMQNSEIYSASN
+453 ARMQNSDIYSASN

-501 VRVTGPNLAALTA
+501 VRVTGPNLAALKCETTTVTIQGA
-514 PEHTGEIAGIEAVEG
+514 AEGKIA
-529 RIMAYDVTPSTADNN
+529 AYDVTPSTADNN
-544 KYTGEA
+544 KYIGEA

-557 AEWDSSKVNA
+557 EGWDKTKVKA
-567 FIVEN
+567 FIVE
-572 DGTVNDITGKTEDG
+572 DGTAKDIDGTATEDG

-606 TEVGGTIEIVAGS
+606 TEVGGTIEITKGS

-631 SVGEIADE
+631 SVGEIADK
-639 TVAKKVE
+639 TVAEKVE
-646 VKSVQQTGKPISY
+646 VKPVQQTGETISY
-659 SATASAS
+659 SATASTDAGVNGN
-666 ISAYTEPKWP
+666 YVV
-676 YTSYSE
+676 
-682 SNLIDGNANTYY
+682 SNLIDGELNTKYYSGGSQKVGQHVQIDIGAAIQFDTVLVSTPSDSNMNGNTSDYCTNANVMV
-694 WSKNPQTVGAY
+694 S
-705 AQVDLGVAIPF
+705 VDGENWTTLGQY
-716 DAVRIIPTNNA
+716 T
-727 DAKCTAD
+727 
-734 VEVSAD
+734 
-740 GSSWTTIGNYDG
+740 GSSNNKTQTYTNSLE
-752 TKITIL
+752 K
-758 SNTAGN
+758 
-764 VRYIKVR
+764 VRYIRVQ
-771 ITEEKANWWQLAE
+771 ITTAKNNWWQLAE

-789 YANGTFTRMAASGS
+789 YANGKFTRMAASGS

-815 IKGIKVDTTTIEI
+815 IKGIAGGETTIKI

-833 TIKVVDATLAEQV
+833 TIKVVDATLAQQV

-860 TGWGTSYNSVT
+860 DGWGTSYNNVT
-871 REGFTYALD
+871 REGFTYGLD
-880 TAHTSGGWETFRAIY
+880 TQHTNNGWETFRAIY
-895 ELKATEGSIHSAQG
+895 ELKATEDSIHSEQG
-909 AKLSELIPNTGTAY
+909 VKLSELIPNKGKAY
-923 GYRGG
+923 GYRGS

-942 YNTPEE
+942 YNASAE

-967 IRYWEN
+967 IRYWDN
-973 KWEYYSATTG
+973 KWEYCSAKTG
-983 KWIEISEVG
+983 EWTEVGEVG

-998 AKNQVCVWYRQVT
+998 GKNQVCVWYRQVT

-1041 YDGTAGRIPDSFPV
+1041 YDGTANRIPNSFPV

-1060 GFDIAPTGNE
+1060 GFDIAPIDNV

-1077 GVSYR
+1077 GAIYR

-1089 VETAEYEVYMITLTP
+1089 VETSNYEVYMITLTP
-1104 SNDKHTEYINNGS
+1104 SNDNHSVYINKNS
-1117 TQSSYKYKGTE
+1117 TLTSYNYDGTE

-1160 VKIYKN
+1160 VKIYQY

-1179 TPDSL
+1179 TTDSL
-1184 TVHYAIQGSETAFYE
+1184 TVHYAIDGTNVEFHK
-1199 YNIAVDRGTTFDS
+1199 YNIIVKANADGTYPTFDENI
-1212 GIALDHSQDPYVGGP
+1212 GLNKTNPKGP
-1227 LLNGR
+1227 LDNGTI
-1232 VTNSNGE
+1232 VNSTDV
-1239 TITVSSNLATLQG
+1239 TITVSSDLSTLNN
-1252 LEPQYRYSKYEI
+1252 LEPQYRYSDYDVKRSWRE
-1264 VGFRKDDKNV
+1264 DDKNV
-1274 WIYYTFTREHTYVI
+1274 WIYYTFKREHTYVI

-1304 TDAAIDTVSLWEK
+1304 NDEAIGTVSLWEK
-1317 EIVLENKGLYG
+1317 ETVLENKGLYG
-1328 TAKVITESTEGKYV
+1328 TAKVITGSTEGKYV

-1355 IPLYVKFK
+1355 IPLYVKFSQK
-1363 QRVDND
+1363 GDND
-1369 NNKPQR
+1369 KPQL

-1422 DTSADNNANAKQ
+1422 DTSADNNANANQ
-1434 ALETLGQADHNPYGY
+1434 ALEALGQENHNPYGY
-1449 DPAYNNCTMFS
+1449 DPAYDSCTMFS

-1472 MVTNWTDT
+1472 MAKDGVV
-1480 STWPT
+1480 WPT

-1510 DVYKGNSNSGEKE
+1510 DVYKGKE
-1523 KGHVVNNYYGYTY
+1523 ATGNRFKSYMVDNYYGYKY
-1536 SEENGWKINNNPNAI
+1536 ENGAWVVDKNASNAL
-1551 YQVPVIKVS
+1551 YQIPVMRMRDL
-1560 GLTYGEHTVVIKVCY
+1560 GGYGEYTAVVTVFY
-1575 DKIFDVAD
+1575 DRAFDHAD
-1583 GKKYSFWLD
+1583 RKSYNFWLD
-1592 AVRVYDPAG
+1592 AVRVYDPMGESVNTG
-1601 NTLDNDYVKDSEVKP
+1601 NTYGQDGEAYPQYIKLRSELK
-1616 IYVEVRKAIIG
+1616 ELNSDG
-1627 QSNFTADTS
+1627 TAS
-1636 VLANGAVFI
+1636 SGALFI
-1645 DGKSTGATLEE
+1645 DGKGNANISE
-1656 YKNFGPNHEVYLAK
+1656 YSNYGPNNEVYLAN
-1670 GQAIAFRIVADKQPT
+1670 GQAITFMLTGNDLSKIA

-1690 VKLANGSSGEL
+1690 AKSPNSNGTKNANMVIGNI
-1701 TLSGSN
+1701 TQN
-1707 AKFAAYGDA
+1707 
-1716 GESVKLTLNTAT
+1716 LNTAT
-1728 DMYYALNG
+1728 EMYYDITTAAVKNG
-1736 ITWTVENGSQKSNVI
+1736 NAELVTI
-1751 VLTNTGENSIVSIT
+1751 TNTGEAILSLTNLKITYTDGNQTVSLGEVRAEQQT
-1765 NVKCTYA
+1765 Q
-1772 SITENTTNAVTLAI
+1772 AVQVVR
-1786 SYDDALM
+1786 ALF
-1793 AVDAVNNAI
+1793 APA
-1802 TPVEPEPE
+1802 PVEPE

-1863 RTERMGFGRRAKR
+1863 RTERVGFGRRAKR

>member
-55 APTETETPEVTE
+55 APTETEAPEVTE
-67 VPEPTPENPAATVEP
+67 VPAPTPENPAATAEP

-113 IVHLDCGREYFTK
+113 IVHLDCGRKYFSK

-132 INEMADAGYNQ
+132 MYEAKAAGYNQ
-143 LQLAFGNG
+143 VQLAFGNKG
-151 GFRFYL
+151 LRFL
-157 NDMAIGSHSSD
+157 LDDMS
-168 EVKNAL
+168 V
-174 EAGNAHYNTYGD
+174 NTYEKQAVTDAIKEG
-186 DENGPNN
+186 NKAY
-193 QEWITYN
+193 YN
-200 PSKNALTETEMNAI
+200 AGEKNELTEAEMNEILAVAKKI
-214 IAHAQSK
+214 
-221 GIEIVPMLNTPGH
+221 GIEIVPLFNTPFH
-234 MHAVLAAM
+234 MEAVITAM
-242 SELGIS
+242 GQLNIQDAYYGNN
-248 GDLQVSGKPGCLN
+248 KACLN
-261 LENKAA
+261 LSNDYATAFVKA
-267 VSFTKELVNKYVKY
+267 LMQKYITYFQGNGCKY
-281 FADNGCNFF
+281 FNFG
-290 NAAMDEYS
+290 ADEYVGG
-298 SWENVFY
+298 WNNTFY
-305 NYANDIISII
+305 SYANDVAKMISEA
-315 TGNNMT
+315 GMT
-321 PRMFND
+321 ARAFND
-327 ALRSN
+327 SFRYNSN
-332 NTISNSNVQVCY
+332 TYISNEYLKDVCY
-344 WFYGNDC
+344 WYTGYSGNLYSGAKTIADSG
-351 YPVGQIT
+351 YN
-358 QYQLINANH
+358 LINTNK
-367 DYYYVSTNE
+367 DYYYVLDSSKSSEYKLSSGNYNNGNNSWENYAGGFSNTTYN
-376 NWNLYREGY
+376 NWNTAVGNGNY
-385 TFVGEYNEDTWI
+385 TATP
-397 NKAKQ
+397 A
-402 FNNNTFNYGRGVG
+402 
-415 THVNNPVGSMF
+415 GSMF
-426 CIWCNTPGK
+426 CIWCDEPGQG
-435 NTETQIA
+435 TETEVA

-453 ARMQNSEIYSASN
+453 ARMQNKNDYSASDVH
-466 ELVEGGFK
+466 VEGGFK
-474 ADGTINVPTNNKT
+474 ADGTINVPTNNTT
-487 VGNGSGNTTADNDT
+487 VGNDNDT

-514 PEHTGEIAGIEAVEG
+514 PEHTGVIAGIKAVDG
-529 RIMAYDVTPSTADNN
+529 RIKAYDVTPSTAEN

-557 AEWDSSKVNA
+557 EGWDSSKVIA

-572 DGTVNDITGKTEDG
+572 DGTVKDINGTATEDG
-586 WYVFTAPH
+586 WYMFTAPH

-606 TEVGGTIEIVAGS
+606 TEVGGTIEITKGS

-631 SVGEIADE
+631 SVGEIADK
-639 TVAKKVE
+639 TVAEKVE
-646 VKSVQQTGKPISY
+646 VKPVQQTGETISY

-666 ISAYTEPKWP
+666 IPEHNDPYWP
-676 YTSYSE
+676 YTSYSA
-682 SNLIDGNANTYY
+682 SNLIDGDKNTYY
-694 WSKNPQTVGAY
+694 WSSKARTVGAY
-705 AQVDLGVAIPF
+705 AQVDLGAAIPF
-716 DAVRIIPTNNA
+716 DAVRIIPTNHD
-727 DAKCTAD
+727 DAACTAD
-734 VEVSAD
+734 VKVSAD
-740 GSSWTTIGNYDG
+740 GSTWTKIGSYDG
-752 TKITIL
+752 TKTTIL
-758 SNTAGN
+758 NNTVGN
-764 VRYIKVR
+764 VRYIRVE
-771 ITEEKANWWQLAE
+771 ITVAKTNWWQLAE

-815 IKGIKVDTTTIEI
+815 IKGIAGGETTIEI

-833 TIKVVDATLAEQV
+833 TIKVVDATLAQQV

-860 TGWGTSYNSVT
+860 TNWSNDAPAEFSYD
-871 REGFTYALD
+871 D
-880 TAHTSGGWETFRAIY
+880 TAGNRRSIY
-895 ELKATEGSIHSAQG
+895 TLKASHSTVNSPNGISLSSILPQV
-909 AKLSELIPNTGTAY
+909 TGTAKSWD
-923 GYRGG
+923 
-928 NTPEE
+928 NDT
-933 YNVDIWKCS
+933 YNVTYWKS
-942 YNTPEE
+942 AYHTAEN
-948 RQSTDGWTNSSN
+948 RQSTDGWTNYSH
-960 KGTEFEY
+960 KGTKFEY
-967 IRYWEN
+967 IRFYEGSWAYSVDGITWVNIEN
-973 KWEYYSATTG
+973 
-983 KWIEISEVG
+983 VG
-992 AGKDDS
+992 AGATDTD
-998 AKNQVCVWYRQVT
+998 KNQVCIWYRQVT

-1022 DWGPIKYAANQCL
+1022 DWGPIKYGANQCL

-1041 YDGTAGRIPDSFPV
+1041 YDGTSDRIPNSFPV

-1060 GFDIAPTGNE
+1060 GFDCPTNQPVPLGNGYVVQDTDG
-1070 TYYGTDN
+1070 TY
-1077 GVSYR
+1077 YR

-1089 VETAEYEVYMITLTP
+1089 VETAEYEVYMITVTP
-1104 SNDKHTEYINNGS
+1104 TSDTHTDYVTKGTKPTELNYG
-1117 TQSSYKYKGTE
+1117 GTE

-1136 ADANSAELYK
+1136 ADANSTELNK

-1160 VKIYKN
+1160 VKIYQY
-1166 QGLLVTYYLRAKE
+1166 QGLLVTYYLRAKQ

-1252 LEPQYRYSKYEI
+1252 LEPQYRYSKYKVEESKL
-1264 VGFRKDDKNV
+1264 KDTKNI

-1304 TDAAIDTVSLWEK
+1304 NDADIDTVSLWEK

-1328 TAKVITESTEGKYV
+1328 TAKVIMNDTEGKYV

-1355 IPLYVKFK
+1355 IPLYVKFSQK
-1363 QRVDND
+1363 GDND
-1369 NNKPQR
+1369 KPQL

-1394 FYGSDGTQQTVFNPT
+1394 FYGSDGIQQTQFTATGTGDTPGVWYI
-1409 SAGDVAGTWYVAK
+1409 AGQEQT
-1422 DTSADNNANAKQ
+1422 ANQ
-1434 ALETLGQADHNPYGY
+1434 ALEALGEKTNHNVYGY
-1449 DPAYNNCTMFS
+1449 DPAYQDSTMFS

-1472 MVTNWTDT
+1472 MAKDGVV
-1480 STWPT
+1480 WPT

-1498 SLTDNTSGAIFV
+1498 SLTNNTSGAIFV

-1536 SEENGWKINNNPNAI
+1536 SKENGWEIDNNSNAI

-1592 AVRVYDPAG
+1592 AVRVYNPAG
-1601 NTLDNDYVKDSEVKP
+1601 NKLDTEYGKDSEAKP
-1616 IYVEVRKAIIG
+1616 VYTEVRKALIG
-1627 QSNFTADTS
+1627 QKSFVSNDATNVT
-1636 VLANGAVFI
+1636 GAVFI
-1645 DGKSTGATLEE
+1645 DGKASGATIDE
-1656 YKNFGPNHEVYLAK
+1656 YKNYGPNHEVYLAQ
-1670 GQAIAFRIVADKQPT
+1670 GQAIAFKIVADSQPK
-1685 TVQIG
+1685 TVQLG
-1690 VKLANGSSGEL
+1690 VKLANGESGTLKIGGEEIKFEAYNNKVVANSLEL
-1701 TLSGSN
+1701 T
-1707 AKFAAYGDA
+1707 
-1716 GESVKLTLNTAT
+1716 TAT
-1728 DMYYALNG
+1728 DMYYALTG
-1736 ITWTVENGSQKSNVI
+1736 LTWSDGTGEQSKKKVSNLI
-1751 VLTNTGENSIVSIT
+1751 VLTNNSAEGSTNIISIT
-1765 NVKCTYA
+1765 NVKCTFDEPA
-1772 SITENTTNAVTLAI
+1772 NTENNTVALAI

-1793 AVDAVNNAI
+1793 AVSMVNNLLA
-1802 TPVEPEPE
+1802 PE

>member
-242 SELGIS
+242 SKLGIS
-248 GDLQVSGKPGCLN
+248 GNLQVSGKPGCLN
-261 LENKAA
+261 LENTVA
-267 VSFTKELVNKYVKY
+267 VSFTKELVSKYVKY

-305 NYANDIISII
+305 NYANEIISII
-315 TGNNMT
+315 TKYNMT

-327 ALRSN
+327 ALRRN

-344 WFYGNDC
+344 WFYGNNC
-351 YPVGQIT
+351 YPVDDIT

-402 FNNNTFNYGRGVG
+402 FNNNTFNYGSGVG
-415 THVNNPVGSMF
+415 TTVNNPVGSMF

-453 ARMQNSEIYSASN
+453 ARMQNSDIYSASN

-501 VRVTGPNLAALTA
+501 VRVTGPNLAALKCETA
-514 PEHTGEIAGIEAVEG
+514 TVTIQGAAEGKIA
-529 RIMAYDVTPSTADNN
+529 AYNVTPSTADSN
-544 KYTGEA
+544 YTEKA

-557 AEWDSSKVNA
+557 AEWDSSKVIA
-567 FIVEN
+567 FIVE
-572 DGTVNDITGKTEDG
+572 DGTAKDIDGTATEDG

-606 TEVGGTIEIVAGS
+606 TEVGGTIEITKGS

-631 SVGEIADE
+631 SVGEIADK
-639 TVAKKVE
+639 TVAEKVE
-646 VKSVQQTGKPISY
+646 VKPVQQTGETISY
-659 SATASAS
+659 SATASTDAGVNGN
-666 ISAYTEPKWP
+666 YVV
-676 YTSYSE
+676 
-682 SNLIDGNANTYY
+682 SNLIDGELNTKYYSGGSQKVGQHVQIDIGAAIQFDTVLVSTPSDSNMNGNTSDYCTNANVMV
-694 WSKNPQTVGAY
+694 S
-705 AQVDLGVAIPF
+705 VDGENWTTLGQY
-716 DAVRIIPTNNA
+716 T
-727 DAKCTAD
+727 
-734 VEVSAD
+734 
-740 GSSWTTIGNYDG
+740 GSSNNKTQTYTNSLE
-752 TKITIL
+752 K
-758 SNTAGN
+758 
-764 VRYIKVR
+764 VRYIRVQ
-771 ITEEKANWWQLAE
+771 ITTAKNNWWQLAE

-789 YANGTFTRMAASGS
+789 YANGKFTRMAASGS

-815 IKGIKVDTTTIEI
+815 IKGLKEGTTTVTI
-828 DGKTY
+828 DGVVY
-833 TIKVVDATLAEQV
+833 TIEVKAAELENVV

-860 TGWGTSYNSVT
+860 DGWGNGNP
-871 REGFTYALD
+871 EEFTYSD
-880 TAHTSGGWETFRAIY
+880 TAGNRRSIY
-895 ELKATEGSIHSAQG
+895 TLKASYSKVNSPNGISLSSILPQV
-909 AKLSELIPNTGTAY
+909 TGTAKSWDN
-923 GYRGG
+923 
-928 NTPEE
+928 NT
-933 YNVDIWKCS
+933 YNVTYWKS
-942 YNTPEE
+942 AYHTAEN
-948 RQSTDGWTNSSN
+948 RQSTDGWTNYSH
-960 KGTEFEY
+960 KGTKFEY
-967 IRYWEN
+967 IRFYEGSWAYSVDGITWVNIEN
-973 KWEYYSATTG
+973 
-983 KWIEISEVG
+983 VG
-992 AGKDDS
+992 AGATDTD
-998 AKNQVCVWYRQVT
+998 KNQVCIWYRQVT

-1022 DWGPIKYAANQCL
+1022 DWGPIQYSANQCL

-1041 YDGTAGRIPDSFPV
+1041 YDGTSDRIPNSFPV

-1060 GFDIAPTGNE
+1060 GFDCPTDQTVPLGNGYVVQDTDG
-1070 TYYGTDN
+1070 TY
-1077 GVSYR
+1077 YR

-1089 VETAEYEVYMITLTP
+1089 VETAEYEVYMITVTP
-1104 SNDKHTEYINNGS
+1104 TSDTHTDYITKGTKPTESNGYPYG
-1117 TQSSYKYKGTE
+1117 GTE

-1136 ADANSAELYK
+1136 ADANSTELNK

-1160 VKIYKN
+1160 VKIYQY
-1166 QGLLVTYYLRAKE
+1166 QGLLVTYYLRAKQ

-1199 YNIAVDRGTTFDS
+1199 YNIAVNQDTTFNS
-1212 GIALDHSQDPYVGGP
+1212 GIALNPQDDDTVGGP
-1227 LLNGR
+1227 LLNGE
-1232 VTNSNGE
+1232 VINSNNE
-1239 TITVSSNLATLQG
+1239 TITVSSKLATLQG
-1252 LEPQYRYSKYEI
+1252 LEPQYRYSKYKI
-1264 VGFRKDDKNV
+1264 VDFRKDDKNV

-1304 TDAAIDTVSLWEK
+1304 NDADIDTVSLWEK

-1328 TAKVITESTEGKYV
+1328 TAKVIMNDTEGKYV

-1355 IPLYVKFK
+1355 IPLYVKFSQK
-1363 QRVDND
+1363 GDND
-1369 NNKPQR
+1369 KPQL

-1394 FYGSDGTQQTVFNPT
+1394 FYGSDGIQQTQFTATGTGDTPGVWYI
-1409 SAGDVAGTWYVAK
+1409 AGQEQT
-1422 DTSADNNANAKQ
+1422 ANQ
-1434 ALETLGQADHNPYGY
+1434 ALEALGEKTNHNVYGY
-1449 DPAYNNCTMFS
+1449 DPAYQDSTMFS

-1472 MVTNWTDT
+1472 MAKDGVV
-1480 STWPT
+1480 WPT

-1498 SLTDNTSGAIFV
+1498 SLTNNTSGAIFV

-1536 SEENGWKINNNPNAI
+1536 SKENGWEIDNNSNAI

-1592 AVRVYDPAG
+1592 AVRVYNPAG
-1601 NTLDNDYVKDSEVKP
+1601 NKLDTEYGKDSEAKP
-1616 IYVEVRKAIIG
+1616 VYTEVRKALIG
-1627 QSNFTADTS
+1627 QKSFVSNDATNVT
-1636 VLANGAVFI
+1636 GAVFI
-1645 DGKSTGATLEE
+1645 DGKASGATIDE
-1656 YKNFGPNHEVYLAK
+1656 YKNYGPNHEVYLAQ
-1670 GQAIAFRIVADKQPT
+1670 GQAIAFKIVADSQPK
-1685 TVQIG
+1685 TVQLG
-1690 VKLANGSSGEL
+1690 VKLANGESGTLKIGGEEIKFEAYNNKVVANSLEL
-1701 TLSGSN
+1701 T
-1707 AKFAAYGDA
+1707 
-1716 GESVKLTLNTAT
+1716 TAT
-1728 DMYYALNG
+1728 DMYYALTG
-1736 ITWTVENGSQKSNVI
+1736 LTWSDGTGEQSKKKVSNLI
-1751 VLTNTGENSIVSIT
+1751 VLTNNSAEGSTNIISIT
-1765 NVKCTYA
+1765 NVKCTFDEPA
-1772 SITENTTNAVTLAI
+1772 NTENNTVALAI

-1793 AVDAVNNAI
+1793 AVSMVNNLLA
-1802 TPVEPEPE
+1802 PE

>member
-242 SELGIS
+242 SKLGIS
-248 GDLQVSGKPGCLN
+248 GNLQVSGKPGCLN
-261 LENKAA
+261 LENTVA
-267 VSFTKELVNKYVKY
+267 VSFTKELVSKYVKY

-305 NYANDIISII
+305 NYANEIISII
-315 TGNNMT
+315 TKYNMT

-327 ALRSN
+327 ALRRN

-344 WFYGNDC
+344 WFYGNNC
-351 YPVGQIT
+351 YPVDDIT

-402 FNNNTFNYGRGVG
+402 FNNNTFNYGSGVG
-415 THVNNPVGSMF
+415 TTVNNPVGSMF

-453 ARMQNSEIYSASN
+453 ARMQNSDIYSASN

-501 VRVTGPNLAALTA
+501 VRVTGPNLAALKCETTTVTIQGA
-514 PEHTGEIAGIEAVEG
+514 AEGKIA
-529 RIMAYDVTPSTADNN
+529 AYDVTPSTADNN
-544 KYTGEA
+544 KYIGEA

-557 AEWDSSKVNA
+557 EGWDKTKVKA
-567 FIVEN
+567 FIVE
-572 DGTVNDITGKTEDG
+572 DGTAKDIDGTATEDG

-606 TEVGGTIEIVAGS
+606 TEVGGTIEITKGS

-631 SVGEIADE
+631 SVGEIADK
-639 TVAKKVE
+639 TVAEKVE
-646 VKSVQQTGKPISY
+646 VKPVQQTGETISY
-659 SATASAS
+659 SATASTDAGVNGN
-666 ISAYTEPKWP
+666 YVV
-676 YTSYSE
+676 
-682 SNLIDGNANTYY
+682 SNLIDGELNTKYYSGGSQKVGQHVQIDIGAAIQFDTVLVSTPSDSNMNGNTSDYCTNANVMV
-694 WSKNPQTVGAY
+694 S
-705 AQVDLGVAIPF
+705 VDGENWTTLGQY
-716 DAVRIIPTNNA
+716 T
-727 DAKCTAD
+727 
-734 VEVSAD
+734 
-740 GSSWTTIGNYDG
+740 GSSNNKTQTYTNSLE
-752 TKITIL
+752 K
-758 SNTAGN
+758 
-764 VRYIKVR
+764 VRYIRVQ
-771 ITEEKANWWQLAE
+771 ITTAKNNWWQLAE

-789 YANGTFTRMAASGS
+789 YANGKFTRMAASGS

-815 IKGIKVDTTTIEI
+815 IKGIAGGETTIKI

-833 TIKVVDATLAEQV
+833 TIKVVDATLAQQV

-860 TGWGTSYNSVT
+860 TGWSNSAPAEFSYD
-871 REGFTYALD
+871 D
-880 TAHTSGGWETFRAIY
+880 TAGNRRSIY
-895 ELKATEGSIHSAQG
+895 TLKASHSTVNSPNGISLSSILPQV
-909 AKLSELIPNTGTAY
+909 TGTAKSWDN
-923 GYRGG
+923 
-928 NTPEE
+928 NT
-933 YNVDIWKCS
+933 YNVTYWKS
-942 YNTPEE
+942 AYHTAEN
-948 RQSTDGWTNSSN
+948 RQSTDGWTNYSH
-960 KGTEFEY
+960 KGTKFEY
-967 IRYWEN
+967 IRFYEGSWAYSVDGITWVNIEN
-973 KWEYYSATTG
+973 
-983 KWIEISEVG
+983 VG
-992 AGKDDS
+992 AGATDTD
-998 AKNQVCVWYRQVT
+998 KNQVCIWYCQVT

-1022 DWGPIKYAANQCL
+1022 DWGPIKYGANQCL

-1041 YDGTAGRIPDSFPV
+1041 YDGTSDRIPNSFPA

-1060 GFDIAPTGNE
+1060 GFDCPTNQAVPLGNGYVVKDTDS
-1070 TYYGTDN
+1070 TY
-1077 GVSYR
+1077 YR

-1089 VETAEYEVYMITLTP
+1089 VETAAYEVYMITLTP
-1104 SNDKHTEYINNGS
+1104 SSDSHTAYINNGS
-1117 TQSSYKYKGTE
+1117 TQANYKYKGTE

-1136 ADANSAELYK
+1136 ADANSTELNK

-1160 VKIYKN
+1160 VKIYQY
-1166 QGLLVTYYLRAKE
+1166 QGLLVTYYLRAKQ

-1199 YNIAVDRGTTFDS
+1199 YNIAVNQGTTFDS

-1304 TDAAIDTVSLWEK
+1304 NDEAIGTVSLWEK
-1317 EIVLENKGLYG
+1317 ETVLENKGLYG
-1328 TAKVITESTEGKYV
+1328 TAKVIMNDTEGKYV

-1355 IPLYVKFK
+1355 IPLYVKFSQK
-1363 QRVDND
+1363 GDND
-1369 NNKPQR
+1369 KPQL

-1394 FYGSDGTQQTVFNPT
+1394 FTNGSYVDGESNSQEIKWGNEGT
-1409 SAGDVAGTWYVAK
+1409 STE
-1422 DTSADNNANAKQ
+1422 ANATQ
-1434 ALETLGQADHNPYGY
+1434 ALEALGTKENVYGY
-1449 DPAYNNCTMFS
+1449 DPAYKNSTMFS
-1460 MGSARKVTVTSD
+1460 MGSARKVTVTND
-1472 MVTNWTDT
+1472 MAKDGVI
-1480 STWPT
+1480 WPT

-1498 SLTDNTSGAIFV
+1498 SLTNNTSGAIFV
-1510 DVYKGNSNSGEKE
+1510 DVTRKVNGEEVKE
-1523 KGHVVNNYYGYTY
+1523 RSVFVDNYYGYSY
-1536 SEENGWKINNNPNAI
+1536 ENGTWKAEPNNPNAI

-1560 GLTYGEHTVVIKVCY
+1560 GLDYDEYKVVIKVAY
-1575 DKIFDVAD
+1575 NTFFDDANA
-1583 GKKYSFWLD
+1583 GSYSFWLD

-1601 NTLDNDYVKDSEVKP
+1601 NTLDNDYVKDREVKP
-1616 IYVEVRKAIIG
+1616 IYVEVRKALIG
-1627 QSNFTADTS
+1627 QDGFTPNGSGLT
-1636 VLANGAVFI
+1636 NGAVFI
-1645 DGKSTGATLEE
+1645 DGKSTGASIDD
-1656 YKNFGPNHEVYLAK
+1656 YKNFGPNHEVYLARD
-1670 GQAIAFRIVADKQPT
+1670 QAIAFRIVADRIPA

-1716 GESVKLTLNTAT
+1716 DENAKLTLNTAT
-1728 DMYYALNG
+1728 NMYYALNG
-1736 ITWTVENGSQKSNVI
+1736 ITWTQEENGSQKSNVI
-1751 VLTNTGENSIVSIT
+1751 VLTNTGDNSIVSIT

-1772 SITENTTNAVTLAI
+1772 SITENTTNTVTLAI

-1832 MQGRKATLTVKTS
+1832 MQGRKSTLTVKTS

>member
-18 MVAGLLPASVLAEGE
+18 MVAGLLPALAMAGGWGAMDVET
-33 GNADSTPAPT
+33 TPVPT

-93 EGIMPAN
+93 EGIMPTN
-100 VMPVQA
+100 VMPVQE

-132 INEMADAGYNQ
+132 INEMAEAGYNQ

-157 NDMAIGSHSSD
+157 NNMAVGSYSH
-168 EVKNAL
+168 EQVMGAL
-174 EAGNAHYNTYGD
+174 EAGNKHYNIYGD
-186 DENGPNN
+186 GENGPTNS
-193 QEWITYN
+193 EWITYN
-200 PSKNALTETEMNAI
+200 PSVNALTQTEMDTI
-214 IAHAQSK
+214 IKHAQSK

-248 GDLQVSGKPGCLN
+248 GNLQVSGKPGCLN
-261 LENKAA
+261 LENTVA
-267 VSFTKELVNKYVKY
+267 VSFTKELVSKYVKY

-453 ARMQNSEIYSASN
+453 ARMQNSEIYSASDVH
-466 ELVEGGFK
+466 VEGGFK

-487 VGNGSGNTTADNDT
+487 VVNDNDT
-501 VRVTGPNLAALTA
+501 VRVTGPNLAALKCETA
-514 PEHTGEIAGIEAVEG
+514 TVTIQGAAEGKIA
-529 RIMAYDVTPSTADNN
+529 AYDVTPSTEDN

-557 AEWDSSKVNA
+557 AEWDSSKVIA
-567 FIVEN
+567 FIVE
-572 DGTVNDITGKTEDG
+572 DGTAKDINGTATEDG

-606 TEVGGTIEIVAGS
+606 TEVGGTITIVEGKEEVLTVDGKLAENEIGDPADTAVATKTSVKYDTKPGEGTQFTLGNKITTGEGVISDGNGNYLVVSDTGSISNTTEIANATVFTVTSSSGYWTTTYTIQVKDKSQYLTINNNNKLAIQNSSSSWDYYDGYGFYQQKSWNNYYYLKFNNGWTAS
-619 TGVITVPGDVTN
+619 TGNGTSGYLYKR
-631 SVGEIADE
+631 AD
-639 TVAKKVE
+639 
-646 VKSVQQTGKPISY
+646 SP
-659 SATASAS
+659 
-666 ISAYTEPKWP
+666 
-676 YTSYSE
+676 
-682 SNLIDGNANTYY
+682 NL
-694 WSKNPQTVGAY
+694 
-705 AQVDLGVAIPF
+705 VDI
-716 DAVRIIPTNNA
+716 
-727 DAKCTAD
+727 
-734 VEVSAD
+734 
-740 GSSWTTIGNYDG
+740 
-752 TKITIL
+752 TKIT
-758 SNTAGN
+758 
-764 VRYIKVR
+764 
-771 ITEEKANWWQLAE
+771 
-784 IQWGS
+784 
-789 YANGTFTRMAASGS
+789 F
-803 VTTEGKTETQVT
+803 
-815 IKGIKVDTTTIEI
+815 KGIKSGTTTVTIAGVEYNIEV
-828 DGKTY
+828 K
-833 TIKVVDATLAEQV
+833 AAELEDVV

-860 TGWGTSYNSVT
+860 TGWSNSAPAEFSYD
-871 REGFTYALD
+871 D
-880 TAHTSGGWETFRAIY
+880 TAGNRRSIY
-895 ELKATEGSIHSAQG
+895 TLKASHSTVNSPNGISLSSILPQV
-909 AKLSELIPNTGTAY
+909 TGTAKSWD
-923 GYRGG
+923 
-928 NTPEE
+928 NKT
-933 YNVDIWKCS
+933 YNVTYWKS
-942 YNTPEE
+942 AYHTAEN
-948 RQSTDGWTNSSN
+948 RQSTDGWTNYSH
-960 KGTEFEY
+960 KGTKFEY
-967 IRYWEN
+967 IRFYEGSWAYSVDGITWVNIEN
-973 KWEYYSATTG
+973 
-983 KWIEISEVG
+983 VG
-992 AGKDDS
+992 AGATDTD
-998 AKNQVCVWYRQVT
+998 KNQVCIWYRQVT

-1041 YDGTAGRIPDSFPV
+1041 YDGTANRIPNSFPA

-1060 GFDIAPTGNE
+1060 GFDCPTNQPVPLGNGYVVQDTDG
-1070 TYYGTDN
+1070 TY
-1077 GVSYR
+1077 YR

-1089 VETAEYEVYMITLTP
+1089 VETAAYEVYMITLTP
-1104 SNDKHTEYINNGS
+1104 SSDSHNVYINKGS
-1117 TQSSYKYKGTE
+1117 TQTSYTYGGTE

-1136 ADANSAELYK
+1136 ADTEHSVLGK
-1146 MPNVKYGGEPFLES
+1146 ISGVQYGGEPFLES
-1160 VKIYKN
+1160 VKIYQY
-1166 QGLLVTYYLRAKE
+1166 QGLLVTYYLRAKQ
-1179 TPDSL
+1179 TFDSL
-1184 TVHYAIQGSETAFYE
+1184 TVHYAIQGSGTAFYE
-1199 YNIAVDRGTTFDS
+1199 YNIAVSNNTFFS
-1212 GIALDHSQDPYVGGP
+1212 ENIGLGDPKVGP
-1227 LLNGR
+1227 LKNGT
-1232 VTNSNGE
+1232 VVNSDGR
-1239 TITVSSNLATLQG
+1239 TIEVSSDLSKLQDVD
-1252 LEPQYRYSKYEI
+1252 LQYRYSIYEV
-1264 VGFRKDDKNV
+1264 VGFWRESEKSI
-1274 WIYYTFTREHTYVI
+1274 WIYYTFTRDHTYVI
-1288 DFGLPLKIK
+1288 DFGLPLEIK
-1297 FSDFGVT
+1297 LKDFGVT
-1304 TDAAIDTVSLWEK
+1304 TENMGDIDSISLASMKDKEAKPVHMQEWSHGKAEVLKDTVGNWY
-1317 EIVLENKGLYG
+1317 V
-1328 TAKVITESTEGKYV
+1328 KYI
-1342 LYTLDKPLDKNIT
+1342 LAKPLSNNIT

-1363 QRVDND
+1363 NRSDAAETLYN
-1369 NNKPQR
+1369 
-1375 FTANIIPATNVY
+1375 ANIIPATSVY

-1394 FYGSDGTQQTVFNPT
+1394 FYGSDGKEQTGFSKTNEVPAQT
-1409 SAGDVAGTWYVAK
+1409 PGVWYIDGQEKTA
-1422 DTSADNNANAKQ
+1422 TQ
-1434 ALETLGQADHNPYGY
+1434 ALEALGTKENVYGY
-1449 DPAYNNCTMFS
+1449 DPAYQNSTMFS

-1472 MVTNWTDT
+1472 MATTGVV
-1480 STWPT
+1480 WPT

-1510 DVYKGNSNSGEKE
+1510 DVTGKSTNKTKTY
-1523 KGHVVNNYYGYTY
+1523 VVNNYYGYKYDEATNTW
-1536 SEENGWKINNNPNAI
+1536 EADTTGGNNAL
-1551 YQVPVIKVS
+1551 YQIPVIAVR
-1560 GLTYGEHTVVIKVCY
+1560 GLDYDEYNVVITVAY
-1575 DKIFDVAD
+1575 NTLFDKT
-1583 GKKYSFWLD
+1583 KNSEYSFWLD
-1592 AVRVYDPAG
+1592 AVRVYDPMGKSVDTGETYKQDGEAYPQYIKLRNELAKEDG
-1601 NTLDNDYVKDSEVKP
+1601 SVTVDSAK
-1616 IYVEVRKAIIG
+1616 
-1627 QSNFTADTS
+1627 
-1636 VLANGAVFI
+1636 LLFI
-1645 DGKSTGATLEE
+1645 DGAENAAISL
-1656 YKNFGPNHEVYLAK
+1656 YKNYGPNNEVYLAT
-1670 GQAIAFRIVADKQPT
+1670 GQAITFKLNVGNAQIE

-1690 VKLANGSSGEL
+1690 AKAPMSEGTAKLNVNGTGGVEKEL
-1701 TLSGSN
+1701 S
-1707 AKFAAYGDA
+1707 
-1716 GESVKLTLNTAT
+1716 TAT
-1728 DMYYALNG
+1728 EMYYDITDAAKNG
-1736 ITWTVENGSQKSNVI
+1736 
-1751 VLTNTGENSIVSIT
+1751 
-1765 NVKCTYA
+1765 
-1772 SITENTTNAVTLAI
+1772 
-1786 SYDDALM
+1786 
-1793 AVDAVNNAI
+1793 NAI
-1802 TPVEPEPE
+1802 TITNKGNAILSLTNLKITFNAQGSVSLGAMNETEQAASVMAVRALFAPAPVEPE

-1863 RTERMGFGRRAKR
+1863 RTERVGFGRRAKR

>member
-55 APTETETPEVTE
+55 EPVETETPEVTE

-100 VMPVQA
+100 VMPAQA
-106 NVELQYR
+106 NVAARDTSGDDYYR
-113 IVHLDCGREYFTK
+113 IVHLDCGRKYFDVNYIK
-126 DWIIAL
+126 GIIDTMYL
-132 INEMADAGYNQ
+132 NGYNQ

-151 GFRFYL
+151 GLRFIL
-157 NDMAIGSHSSD
+157 DGMSQELKDAIAQGNKKFYDSTANELTQAEMTEIISYAKG
-168 EVKNAL
+168 KN
-174 EAGNAHYNTYGD
+174 
-186 DENGPNN
+186 
-193 QEWITYN
+193 
-200 PSKNALTETEMNAI
+200 
-214 IAHAQSK
+214 
-221 GIEIVPMLNTPGH
+221 IEIVPLLNMPGH
-234 MHAVLAAM
+234 MDGILSSDKYSEYKLSGSEGSLDLNNENAVAF
-242 SELGIS
+242 G
-248 GDLQVSGKPGCLN
+248 
-261 LENKAA
+261 
-267 VSFTKELVNKYVKY
+267 KELLTMYVEY
-281 FADNGCNFF
+281 FKTQGCKFF
-290 NAAMDEYS
+290 NFGADEYGQGIRNPYIES
-298 SWENVFY
+298 NVAKVSY
-305 NYANDIISII
+305 SQLINYMNACADIIENA
-315 TGNNMT
+315 GMT
-321 PRMFND
+321 ARCFND
-327 ALRSN
+327 FVCYNRRTDCELKKS
-332 NTISNSNVQVCY
+332 VQVCY
-344 WFYGNDC
+344 WSNQWNGSEYNTVDVINNAGYKLINTNQKWYFVPSKAEEYGKATVLDNFKTFDVTKFQNIKSGWNSTSTT
-351 YPVGQIT
+351 YSQIT
-358 QYQLINANH
+358 GGNN
-367 DYYYVSTNE
+367 
-376 NWNLYREGY
+376 
-385 TFVGEYNEDTWI
+385 VG
-397 NKAKQ
+397 A
-402 FNNNTFNYGRGVG
+402 
-415 THVNNPVGSMF
+415 MF
-426 CIWCNTPGK
+426 CVWCDTPSVAVDLSDVKELIAAMADANPTYFTKVTIPNT
-435 NTETQIA
+435 
-442 QQIRM
+442 
-447 ILRVIG
+447 
-453 ARMQNSEIYSASN
+453 
-466 ELVEGGFK
+466 
-474 ADGTINVPTNNKT
+474 T
-487 VGNGSGNTTADNDT
+487 VGNATTADNDT
-501 VRVTGPNLAALTA
+501 VRVTGPNLAALKCETA
-514 PEHTGEIAGIEAVEG
+514 TVTIQGAAEGKIA
-529 RIMAYDVTPSTADNN
+529 AYNVTPSTADSN
-544 KYTGEA
+544 YTEKA

-557 AEWDSSKVNA
+557 EGWDSSKVIA
-567 FIVEN
+567 FIVES
-572 DGTVNDITGKTEDG
+572 DSTVNDITGKTEDG
-586 WYVFTAPH
+586 WYAFTAPH

-606 TEVGGTIEIVAGS
+606 TEVGGTIEITKGS
-619 TGVITVPGDVTN
+619 TGVITVNGVVT
-631 SVGEIADE
+631 SDKIGSPV
-639 TVAKKVE
+639 
-646 VKSVQQTGKPISY
+646 
-659 SATASAS
+659 
-666 ISAYTEPKWP
+666 
-676 YTSYSE
+676 
-682 SNLIDGNANTYY
+682 
-694 WSKNPQTVGAY
+694 
-705 AQVDLGVAIPF
+705 
-716 DAVRIIPTNNA
+716 NA
-727 DAKCTAD
+727 DIAA
-734 VEVSAD
+734 VAEN
-740 GSSWTTIGNYDG
+740 GITT
-752 TKITIL
+752 
-758 SNTAGN
+758 TAGE
-764 VRYIKVR
+764 
-771 ITEEKANWWQLAE
+771 TTTAE
-784 IQWGS
+784 ITSTSDLKEGNK
-789 YANGTFTRMAASGS
+789 YLIYNTRHNKTLTNQESTWNNYYYYYKGLKLNGS
-803 VTTEGKTETQVT
+803 VTTDNGNWWKIKSVNGGYTVDYNAGSKFLTIGNNTASVGSSSAILSLSYNETGKYWNISQNSYYLNNLGDTETAGGWRDNEAPTDAGSQWQIHEIRQTGDKTTIT
-815 IKGIKVDTTTIEI
+815 IKGIAVGTTTIEI

-860 TGWGTSYNSVT
+860 TGWGTSYNNVT
-871 REGFTYALD
+871 REGFTYGLD
-880 TAHTSGGWETFRAIY
+880 TLHTYNGWETFRAIY
-895 ELKATEGSIHSAQG
+895 ELKATEGSIHSEQG
-909 AKLSELIPNTGTAY
+909 VKLSELIPNKGKAY
-923 GYRGG
+923 GYRGS

-942 YNTPEE
+942 YNASAE

-1041 YDGTAGRIPDSFPV
+1041 YDGTANRIPNSFPV

-1060 GFDIAPTGNE
+1060 GFDIAPIDNV

-1077 GVSYR
+1077 GAIYR

-1089 VETAEYEVYMITLTP
+1089 VETLNYEVYMITVTP
-1104 SNDKHTEYINNGS
+1104 TSDTHTDYVTKGTKPTELNYG
-1117 TQSSYKYKGTE
+1117 GTE

-1136 ADANSAELYK
+1136 ADANSTELNK
-1146 MPNVKYGGEPFLES
+1146 MPNVEYGGEPFLES
-1160 VKIYKN
+1160 VKIYQY
-1166 QGLLVTYYLRAKE
+1166 QGLLVTYYLRAKQ

-1212 GIALDHSQDPYVGGP
+1212 GIALDNSQDPYVGGP

-1304 TDAAIDTVSLWEK
+1304 NDADIKTVSLWEK
-1317 EIVLENKGLYG
+1317 KIVHENKGLYG
-1328 TAKVITESTEGKYV
+1328 TAKVITGSTEGKYV

-1355 IPLYVKFK
+1355 IPLYVKFN
-1363 QRVDND
+1363 QRGDND
-1369 NNKPQR
+1369 KPQL

-1394 FYGSDGTQQTVFNPT
+1394 FNHGAGAAASAMWTPVYDPGTDANT
-1409 SAGDVAGTWYVAK
+1409 
-1422 DTSADNNANAKQ
+1422 NANTTQ
-1434 ALETLGQADHNPYGY
+1434 ALEALGQTDHNPYGY
-1449 DPAYNNCTMFS
+1449 DPAYQNSTMFS
-1460 MGSARKVTVTSD
+1460 MGSAQKVTVTSD

-1510 DVYKGNSNSGEKE
+1510 DVYNVKTSNKE
-1523 KGHVVNNYYGYTY
+1523 KSVFVDNYYGYTY
-1536 SEENGWKINNNPNAI
+1536 NSETNTWDATPEKANAL
-1551 YQVPVIKVS
+1551 YQIPVIA
-1560 GLTYGEHTVVIKVCY
+1560 LRNLPYAEYNVVIKVAY
-1575 DKIFDVAD
+1575 SEYFDHTAEPQ
-1583 GKKYSFWLD
+1583 GSYSFWLD

-1601 NTLDNDYVKDSEVKP
+1601 TDLDNEYVKDKEGFPQYIKLRDAVANKDAALDGK
-1616 IYVEVRKAIIG
+1616 KA
-1627 QSNFTADTS
+1627 
-1636 VLANGAVFI
+1636 LFI
-1645 DGKSTGATLEE
+1645 DGGNTADIAT
-1656 YKNFGPNHEVYLAK
+1656 YANIGPNNEVYLAN
-1670 GQAIAFRIVADKQPT
+1670 GQAITFKLNVGNANIET
-1685 TVQIG
+1685 IQIG
-1690 VKLANGSSGEL
+1690 AKAPMSEGTAKLNVN
-1701 TLSGSN
+1701 N
-1707 AKFAAYGDA
+1707 A
-1716 GESVKLTLNTAT
+1716 EV
-1728 DMYYALNG
+1728 
-1736 ITWTVENGSQKSNVI
+1736 VENGLSTATEMYYNIKDKMGANNTFTISNTGSGI
-1751 VLTNTGENSIVSIT
+1751 LSLTNLKITFNAKGSVSLGAMNAEEQT
-1765 NVKCTYA
+1765 A
-1772 SITENTTNAVTLAI
+1772 SV
-1786 SYDDALM
+1786 M
-1793 AVDAVNNAI
+1793 AVRALFAPA
-1802 TPVEPEPE
+1802 PVEPE
-1810 PEPEPEKTFEPERFE
+1810 PEPEPEKTFEPDRFE

-1863 RTERMGFGRRAKR
+1863 RTERVGFGRRAKR

>member
-1 MRNQVFKKLF
+1 
-11 SVLLALI
+11 
-18 MVAGLLPASVLAEGE
+18 
-33 GNADSTPAPT
+33 
-43 EAVQPTESAEPT
+43 
-55 APTETETPEVTE
+55 
-67 VPEPTPENPAATVEP
+67 
-82 TQGEPTAEPTD
+82 
-93 EGIMPAN
+93 
-100 VMPVQA
+100 
-106 NVELQYR
+106 
-113 IVHLDCGREYFTK
+113 
-126 DWIIAL
+126 
-132 INEMADAGYNQ
+132 
-143 LQLAFGNG
+143 
-151 GFRFYL
+151 
-157 NDMAIGSHSSD
+157 
-168 EVKNAL
+168 
-174 EAGNAHYNTYGD
+174 
-186 DENGPNN
+186 
-193 QEWITYN
+193 
-200 PSKNALTETEMNAI
+200 MNAI

-242 SELGIS
+242 SKLGIS
-248 GDLQVSGKPGCLN
+248 GNLQVSGKPGCLN
-261 LENKAA
+261 LENTVA
-267 VSFTKELVNKYVKY
+267 VSFTKELVSKYVKY

-305 NYANDIISII
+305 NYANEIISII
-315 TGNNMT
+315 TKYNMT

-327 ALRSN
+327 ALRRN

-344 WFYGNDC
+344 WFYGNNC
-351 YPVGQIT
+351 YPVDDIT

-402 FNNNTFNYGRGVG
+402 FNNNTFNYGSGVG
-415 THVNNPVGSMF
+415 TTVNNPVGSMF

-453 ARMQNSEIYSASN
+453 ARMQNSDIYSASN

-501 VRVTGPNLAALTA
+501 VRVTGPNLAALKCETTTVTIQGA
-514 PEHTGEIAGIEAVEG
+514 AEGKIA
-529 RIMAYDVTPSTADNN
+529 AYDVTPSTADNN
-544 KYTGEA
+544 KYIGEA

-557 AEWDSSKVNA
+557 EGWDKTKVKA
-567 FIVEN
+567 FIVE
-572 DGTVNDITGKTEDG
+572 DGTAKDIDGTATEDG

-606 TEVGGTIEIVAGS
+606 TEVGGTIEITKGS

-631 SVGEIADE
+631 SVGEIADK
-639 TVAKKVE
+639 TVAEKVE
-646 VKSVQQTGKPISY
+646 VKPVQQTGETISY
-659 SATASAS
+659 SATASTDAGVNGN
-666 ISAYTEPKWP
+666 YVV
-676 YTSYSE
+676 
-682 SNLIDGNANTYY
+682 SNLIDGELNTKYYSGGSQKVGQHVQIDIGAAIQFDTVLVSTPSDSNMNGNTSDYCTNANVMV
-694 WSKNPQTVGAY
+694 S
-705 AQVDLGVAIPF
+705 VDGENWTTLGQY
-716 DAVRIIPTNNA
+716 T
-727 DAKCTAD
+727 
-734 VEVSAD
+734 
-740 GSSWTTIGNYDG
+740 GSSNNKTQTYTNSLE
-752 TKITIL
+752 K
-758 SNTAGN
+758 
-764 VRYIKVR
+764 VRYIRVQ
-771 ITEEKANWWQLAE
+771 ITTAKNNWWQLAE

-789 YANGTFTRMAASGS
+789 YANGKFTRMAASGS

-815 IKGIKVDTTTIEI
+815 IKGIAGGETTIKI

-833 TIKVVDATLAEQV
+833 TIKVVDATLAQQV

-860 TGWGTSYNSVT
+860 TGWSNSAPAEFSYD
-871 REGFTYALD
+871 D
-880 TAHTSGGWETFRAIY
+880 TAGNRRSIY
-895 ELKATEGSIHSAQG
+895 TLKASHSTVNSPNGISLSSILPQV
-909 AKLSELIPNTGTAY
+909 TGTAKSWDN
-923 GYRGG
+923 
-928 NTPEE
+928 NT
-933 YNVDIWKCS
+933 YNVTYWKS
-942 YNTPEE
+942 AYHTAEN
-948 RQSTDGWTNSSN
+948 RQSTDGWTNYSH
-960 KGTEFEY
+960 KGTKFEY
-967 IRYWEN
+967 IRFYEGSWAYSVDGITWVNIEN
-973 KWEYYSATTG
+973 
-983 KWIEISEVG
+983 VG
-992 AGKDDS
+992 AGATDTD
-998 AKNQVCVWYRQVT
+998 KNQVCIWYRQVT

-1022 DWGPIKYAANQCL
+1022 DWGPIKYGANQCL

-1041 YDGTAGRIPDSFPV
+1041 YDGTSDRIPNSFPA

-1060 GFDIAPTGNE
+1060 GFDCPTNQAVPLGNGYVVKDTDS
-1070 TYYGTDN
+1070 TY
-1077 GVSYR
+1077 YR

-1089 VETAEYEVYMITLTP
+1089 VETAAYEVYMITLTP
-1104 SNDKHTEYINNGS
+1104 SSDSHTAYINNGS
-1117 TQSSYKYKGTE
+1117 TQANYKYKGTE

-1136 ADANSAELYK
+1136 ADANSTELNK

-1160 VKIYKN
+1160 VKIYQY
-1166 QGLLVTYYLRAKE
+1166 QGLLVTYYLRAKQ

-1199 YNIAVDRGTTFDS
+1199 YNIAVNQGTTFDS

-1304 TDAAIDTVSLWEK
+1304 NDEAIGTVSLWEK
-1317 EIVLENKGLYG
+1317 ETVLENKGLYG
-1328 TAKVITESTEGKYV
+1328 TAKVIMNDTEGKYV

-1355 IPLYVKFK
+1355 IPLYVKFSQK
-1363 QRVDND
+1363 GDND
-1369 NNKPQR
+1369 KPQL

-1394 FYGSDGTQQTVFNPT
+1394 FTNGSYNGGAIAWED
-1409 SAGDVAGTWYVAK
+1409 AGTK
-1422 DTSADNNANAKQ
+1422 PQETPTQ
-1434 ALETLGQADHNPYGY
+1434 ALEALGNKTNVYGY
-1449 DPAYNNCTMFS
+1449 DPAYQNSTMFS
-1460 MGSARKVTVTSD
+1460 MGSAQKVTVTST
-1472 MVTNWTDT
+1472 MATTGVV
-1480 STWPT
+1480 WPT

-1510 DVYKGNSNSGEKE
+1510 DVVNAKTGVKAKSLF
-1523 KGHVVNNYYGYTY
+1523 VNNYYGYKYNEATQTW
-1536 SEENGWKINNNPNAI
+1536 ETVQTGNNAL
-1551 YQVPVIKVS
+1551 YQIPVIAVRDL
-1560 GLTYGEHTVVIKVCY
+1560 GYDEYNVVISVAY
-1575 DKIFDVAD
+1575 NTFFDKTT
-1583 GKKYSFWLD
+1583 KQEYSFWLD
-1592 AVRVYDPAG
+1592 AVRVYDPMG
-1601 NTLDNDYVKDSEVKP
+1601 ESVNTGETYKPDGEAYPQYIKLRSELK
-1616 IYVEVRKAIIG
+1616 KLNG
-1627 QSNFTADTS
+1627 DGTAS
-1636 VLANGAVFI
+1636 SGALFI
-1645 DGKSTGATLEE
+1645 DGKENANISE
-1656 YKNFGPNHEVYLAK
+1656 YANYGPNNEVYLAK
-1670 GQAIAFRIVADKQPT
+1670 GQAITFKLVGENLSKIA

-1690 VKLANGSSGEL
+1690 AKSPNSSAE
-1701 TLSGSN
+1701 
-1707 AKFAAYGDA
+1707 K
-1716 GESVKLTLNTAT
+1716 TAT
-1728 DMYYALNG
+1728 MKVGADVKQEILGTATEMYYDISAVKDG
-1736 ITWTVENGSQKSNVI
+1736 RI
-1751 VLTNTGENSIVSIT
+1751 VTITNTGEAILSLTNLKITYTEGNQTVSLGEVSAEQQT
-1765 NVKCTYA
+1765 Q
-1772 SITENTTNAVTLAI
+1772 AVQMVR
-1786 SYDDALM
+1786 ALF
-1793 AVDAVNNAI
+1793 APA
-1802 TPVEPEPE
+1802 PVEPE

-1863 RTERMGFGRRAKR
+1863 RTERVGFGRRAKR

-1919 NSMRD
+1919 NSLRD